1 MKRKYLSALLMGVLT
16 LSSVSTFTSCKDY
29 DDDINSLQEQVNK
42 AALSSDVEALKT
54 QVTNAATSAQNAA
67 TKAEEAL
74 TKAGANATEIA
85 TVKALATKNGT
96 AVANALTDAANAATA
111 ASNAATAASNAA
123 TAAAA
128 AQDSANAALTK
139 IAGLDKDLKKLALN
153 AQSHVTATQLKNS
166 LDSLAQVINEAT
178 SDSIANLTK
187 IVNGYKGGINA
198 LYTAVTE
205 VSLMGSWKSC
215 EGNFIFNGDCNLWFQ
230 TGTIGANYTFG
241 AKEVDDEKGEH
252 SADPKKSYVK
262 DASINFP
269 SEFLVRINPVN
280 AKITPDMIKLIDSKG
295 NDLDKLVKVV
305 DVEKFDNL
313 LTTTRASETGLWTVK
328 VQLQD
333 GVQKENVEQKA
344 ENGGHILYAV
354 AVNNTASQAETVA
367 DAASRYVVSTYDLS
381 VQGTTPYEGAKNL
394 DNVMV
399 KAESKSKEDWK
410 KVSELKPNTGATDLV
425 YAANGE
431 NVLVSFENL
440 AKVDRF
446 YVVRDDMHAGESD
459 ASELNAWNSYE
470 YKGLN
475 QVVAV
480 ENGLGKGTLNINIK
494 GQPGDEVQFR
504 IFAVNYDGTLVE
516 PNGRPFRVYVGAEST
531 TTSVAGN
538 LVATGKETMETD
550 WLPISGSLKAGG
562 TLPSTVQVTV
572 NGVKIIAN
580 VEYAKDNEGNPAPAG
595 DNSKI
600 KFAKFSVFP
609 GDLTKWADGATAT
622 GTIKDDENV
631 TVNTISVSLT
641 KVMPTVES
649 TKALMKYSWKDNQL
663 NNGVYTAY
671 LYPHQGWTE
680 EATATTT
687 GYKDMNQAIN
697 GLKAN
702 FVISIANA
710 DLLQS
715 EDGKHYYKKA
725 LNVGTLKAD
734 GTLSWDVEVKNAKDD
749 AGVALIDNETKHETT
764 IAYNYGKISSVTPDK
779 DYIVNVETVQTV
791 FACPLAETAQTYSWK
806 QYDVTDEDGNVTG
819 HKDVNV
825 LTYNSPKTVVDGI
838 NILSYIIGKNK
849 FSGDEFGGE
858 LSSANVCGKYVTI
871 KAKLISNGSKNEDY
885 FKAEVIIMKAPWT
898 HVVTGSYIKFTP
910 QSSATNPIAD
920 VASTLVLTMTD
931 AFGHENVYKLP
942 FTVKRAE

>member
-42 AALSSDVEALKT
+42 AALSSDVEALRT
-54 QVTNAATSAQNAA
+54 QVNNAATSAQNAA

-96 AVANALTDAANAATA
+96 DVAKALTDAANAATDAANAATA
-111 ASNAATAASNAA
+111 ASNAATAAA
-123 TAAAA
+123 T

-139 IAGLDKDLKKLALN
+139 IAGLDKELKKLALN
-153 AQSHVTATQLKNS
+153 AQSHVTATQLNKS

-205 VSLMGSWKSC
+205 VSLMGSWTSSD
-215 EGNFIFNGDCNLWFQ
+215 GNSIFNGQSNLWFQ

-241 AKEVDDEKGEH
+241 AKEKDDLEGEH

-262 DASINFP
+262 GASINFP
-269 SEFLVRINPVN
+269 SQFLVRINPVN

-305 DVEKFDNL
+305 DVEKYDNL
-313 LTTTRASETGLWTVK
+313 LTRASETGLWTVK

-333 GVQKENVEQKA
+333 GVKPENVAQIA
-344 ENGGHILYAV
+344 ENGQNILYAV

-367 DAASRYVVSTYDLS
+367 DAASRYVVSTYDLT
-381 VQGTTPYEGAKNL
+381 VNGAYDYDGAHDLGAVK
-394 DNVMV
+394 V
-399 KAESKSKEDWK
+399 KAESKGWK
-410 KVSELKPNTGATDLV
+410 TLDELKPTGSDLV

-431 NVLVSFENL
+431 NILVSFENV
-440 AKVDRF
+440 ANADRF
-446 YVVRDDMHAGESD
+446 YVVRDDKHAGESD

-470 YKGLN
+470 YKNLN
-475 QVVAV
+475 KVVAV
-480 ENGLGKGTLNINIK
+480 ENGNGKATLNIKIN
-494 GQPGDEVQFR
+494 GQVGDEVQFR

-516 PNGRPFRVYVGAEST
+516 QNGRPFRVYVGAQST

-538 LVATGKETMETD
+538 LVATGKETMETG
-550 WLPISGSLKAGG
+550 WLPISGSLKTGG
-562 TLPSTVQVTV
+562 TLPSTVKVTV
-572 NGVKIIAN
+572 NNVKIDAT
-580 VEYAKDNEGNPAPAG
+580 VEYAKDNEGHPAA

-600 KFAKFSVFP
+600 KFAKFSVAAA
-609 GDLTKWADGATAT
+609 DLTKWADGATAT
-622 GTIKDDENV
+622 GTIKDGENV

-641 KVMPTVES
+641 KVMPTAET

-663 NNGVYTAY
+663 KNDVYTAY
-671 LYPHQGWTE
+671 LYPANNAWT
-680 EATATTT
+680 TAAAT

-697 GLKAN
+697 GLNTN

-710 DLLQS
+710 ELKS
-715 EDGKHYYKKA
+715 ENGKNYYKNA
-725 LNVGTLKAD
+725 LDVTATPWKVNV
-734 GTLSWDVEVKNAKDD
+734 SNAKDD

-764 IAYNYGKISSVTPDK
+764 IGYNYGRISSVTPND
-779 DYIVNVETVQTV
+779 DYIVKVQKVQTV
-791 FACPLAETAQTYSWK
+791 FACPLNTAAQTYAWA
-806 QYDVTDEDGNVTG
+806 QVPAVYGTNGQVVTPA
-819 HKDVNV
+819 KDVNV
-825 LTYNSPKTVVDGI
+825 LTYGSTVTVVT
-838 NILSYIIGKNK
+838 NIFTNLIAHNSFDNTV
-849 FSGDEFGGE
+849 FGGK
-858 LSSANVCGKYVTI
+858 LSAVYNKYVHI
-871 KAKLISNGSKNEDY
+871 DAKLISNGSLLEDY
-885 FKAEVIIMKAPWT
+885 YTATVTNGVITFHK
-898 HVVTGSYIKFTP
+898 
-910 QSSATNPIAD
+910 QSAATNPTAD

>member
-1 MKRKYLSALLMGVLT
+1 MKRKYLSALLMGALT
-16 LSSVSTFTSCKDY
+16 VASMSTFTSCKDY

-54 QVTNAATSAQNAA
+54 QVNNAATSAQNAA

-85 TVKALATKNGT
+85 TVKALATQNGT
-96 AVANALTDAANAATA
+96 DVAKALTDAANAATA

-123 TAAAA
+123 DAAKT

-139 IAGLDKDLKKLALN
+139 IAGLDKELKNLALN
-153 AQSHVTATQLKNS
+153 AQSHVTATQLKKS
-166 LDSLAQVINEAT
+166 LDSLSTVINEAT

-205 VSLMGSWKSC
+205 VSLMGSWNNNT
-215 EGNFIFNGDCNLWFQ
+215 GNSIFNGDCNLWFQ
-230 TGTIGANYTFG
+230 TGTIGVNYTFG
-241 AKEVDDEKGEH
+241 AKEKDDKNGEH

-269 SEFLVRINPVN
+269 SEFLVRVNPVN

-305 DVEKFDNL
+305 DVEKYDNL
-313 LTTTRASETGLWTVK
+313 LTSRASETGLWTVK

-333 GVQKENVEQKA
+333 GVKKENVAQRA
-344 ENGGHILYAV
+344 ENGQYILYAV

-367 DAASRYVVSTYDLS
+367 DAASRYVVSTYDLT
-381 VQGTTPYEGAKNL
+381 VRGAYDYQGATDLGK
-394 DNVMV
+394 VKV
-399 KAESKSKEDWK
+399 KAESKDWK
-410 KVSELKPNTGATDLV
+410 TVSSLKPNPSATDLV
-425 YAANGE
+425 YAATGE

-440 AKVDRF
+440 SNVDRF
-446 YVVRDDMHAGESD
+446 YVVRDDKHADESGS
-459 ASELNAWNSYE
+459 SELNAWKSYE
-470 YKGLN
+470 YQGLN
-475 QVVAV
+475 EVVAV
-480 ENGLGKGTLNINIK
+480 ENGNGKATLNIKIN
-494 GQPGDEVQFR
+494 GQVGDEVQFR

-516 PNGRPFRVYVGAEST
+516 QNGRPFRVYVGAQST

-538 LVATGKETMETD
+538 LVATGKETMETG
-550 WLPISGSLKAGG
+550 WLPISGSLENGAD
-562 TLPSTVQVTV
+562 LPSTVWVTV
-572 NGVKIIAN
+572 NNVKIKAN
-580 VEYAKDNEGNPAPAG
+580 VEYAKDNEGHSTA

-600 KFAKFSVFP
+600 KFAKFSVAAA
-609 GDLTKWADGATAT
+609 DLTKWADGATAT
-622 GTIKDDENV
+622 GTIKDNANV

-641 KVMPTVES
+641 KVMPTAET

-671 LYPHQGWTE
+671 LYPAADAWT
-680 EATATTT
+680 TANVAT

-697 GLKAN
+697 GLNTN

-710 DLLQS
+710 DLKA
-715 EDGKHYYKKA
+715 ENGKNYYKNA
-725 LNVGTLKAD
+725 LNVTATPWK
-734 GTLSWDVEVKNAKDD
+734 VEVNNAKDD

-764 IAYNYGKISSVTPDK
+764 IGYNYGKISSVKPTE

-791 FACPLAETAQTYSWK
+791 FACPLNTAAQTYAWA
-806 QYDVTDEDGNVTG
+806 QVPAVYDTSGQVVT
-819 HKDVNV
+819 HAKDVNV
-825 LTYNSPKTVVDGI
+825 LTYGSEETVITNIFDCLVAHNSFDNTV
-838 NILSYIIGKNK
+838 
-849 FSGDEFGGE
+849 FGGK
-858 LSSANVCGKYVTI
+858 LSERYNKYVNI
-871 KAKLISNGSKNEDY
+871 DAKLISNGSKLEDY
-885 FKAEVIIMKAPWT
+885 YKAK
-898 HVVTGSYIKFTP
+898 VVGGAITFHQ
-910 QSSATNPIAD
+910 QSAATNPTAD

-931 AFGHENVYKLP
+931 AFGHENVYELP
-942 FTVKRAE
+942 FTVKRAK

>member
-54 QVTNAATSAQNAA
+54 QVNNAASSAQNAA

-96 AVANALTDAANAATA
+96 DVAKALTDAANAATA

-123 TAAAA
+123 TAAAN

-139 IAGLDKDLKKLALN
+139 IAGLDKELKKLALN

-166 LDSLAQVINEAT
+166 LDSLSQVINEAT

-205 VSLMGSWKSC
+205 VSLMGSWTSSD
-215 EGNFIFNGDCNLWFQ
+215 GNSIFNGQSNLWFQ

-241 AKEVDDEKGEH
+241 AKEKDDLEGEH

-262 DASINFP
+262 GASINFP
-269 SEFLVRINPVN
+269 SQFLVRINPVN

-305 DVEKFDNL
+305 DVEKYDNL
-313 LTTTRASETGLWTVK
+313 LTRASETGLWTVK

-333 GVQKENVEQKA
+333 GVKPENVAQIA
-344 ENGGHILYAV
+344 ENGQNILYAV

-367 DAASRYVVSTYDLS
+367 DAASRYVVSTYDLT
-381 VQGTTPYEGAKNL
+381 VNGAYDYDGAHDLGAVK
-394 DNVMV
+394 V
-399 KAESKSKEDWK
+399 KAESKGWK
-410 KVSELKPNTGATDLV
+410 TLDELKPTGSNLV

-431 NVLVSFENL
+431 NILVSFENV
-440 AKVDRF
+440 ANADRF
-446 YVVRDDMHAGESD
+446 YVVRDDKHAGESD

-470 YKGLN
+470 YQGLN

-480 ENGLGKGTLNINIK
+480 ENGLGEGTLNIKIN
-494 GQPGDEVQFR
+494 GQVGDEVQFR

-516 PNGRPFRVYVGAEST
+516 QNGCPFRVYVGAQST

-538 LVATGKETMETD
+538 LVATGKETMETG
-550 WLPISGSLKAGG
+550 WLPISGSLKNGA
-562 TLPSTVQVTV
+562 TLPSTVEVTV
-572 NGVKIIAN
+572 NNVRINAN
-580 VEYAKDNEGNPAPAG
+580 VEYAKDNKGGAAT

-600 KFAKFSVFP
+600 KFAKFSVAAA
-609 GDLTKWADGATAT
+609 DLTKWADGATAT
-622 GTIKDDENV
+622 GTIKDNANV

-641 KVMPTVES
+641 KVMPTAEA
-649 TKALMKYSWKDNQL
+649 TKALMNYKWKDNQL

-671 LYPHQGWTE
+671 LYPAADAWT
-680 EATATTT
+680 TANVAT
-687 GYKDMNQAIN
+687 GYKDMEQAIN
-697 GLKAN
+697 GLNTN
-702 FVISIANA
+702 FVISFANA
-710 DLLQS
+710 ALKA
-715 EDGKHYYKKA
+715 ENGKNYYKNA
-725 LNVGTLKAD
+725 LDVTATPWKVNV
-734 GTLSWDVEVKNAKDD
+734 SNAKDD

-764 IAYNYGKISSVTPDK
+764 ISYNYGKISSVKPTE

-791 FACPLAETAQTYSWK
+791 FACPLNTVAQTYAWA
-806 QYDVTDEDGNVTG
+806 QVPAVYGTNGQVVTPA
-819 HKDVNV
+819 KDVNV
-825 LTYNSPKTVVDGI
+825 LTYGSEETVITNIFDCLVAHNSFDNTV
-838 NILSYIIGKNK
+838 
-849 FSGDEFGGE
+849 FGGK
-858 LSSANVCGKYVTI
+858 LSERYNKYVKI
-871 KAKLISNGSKNEDY
+871 EAKLISNGSKLEDY
-885 FKAEVIIMKAPWT
+885 YTATVANGVITFHK
-898 HVVTGSYIKFTP
+898 
-910 QSSATNPIAD
+910 QSAATNPTAD

>member
-1 MKRKYLSALLMGVLT
+1 MGVLT

-54 QVTNAATSAQNAA
+54 QVNNAASSAQNAA

-96 AVANALTDAANAATA
+96 DVAKALTDAANAATA

-123 TAAAA
+123 TAAAT

-139 IAGLDKDLKKLALN
+139 IAGMDKELKKLALN

-166 LDSLAQVINEAT
+166 LDSLSQVINEAT

-205 VSLMGSWKSC
+205 VSLMGSWTSSD
-215 EGNFIFNGDCNLWFQ
+215 GSSIFNGQSNLWFQ

-241 AKEVDDEKGEH
+241 AKEKDDLEGEH

-262 DASINFP
+262 GASINFP
-269 SEFLVRINPVN
+269 SQFLVRINPVN

-305 DVEKFDNL
+305 DVEKYDNL
-313 LTTTRASETGLWTVK
+313 LTRASETGLWTVK

-333 GVQKENVEQKA
+333 GVKPENVAQIA
-344 ENGGHILYAV
+344 ENGQNILYAV

-367 DAASRYVVSTYDLS
+367 DAASRYVVSTYDLT
-381 VQGTTPYEGAKNL
+381 VNGAYDYDGAHDLGAVK
-394 DNVMV
+394 V
-399 KAESKSKEDWK
+399 KAESKGWK
-410 KVSELKPNTGATDLV
+410 TLDELKPTGSDLV

-431 NVLVSFENL
+431 DILVSFENV
-440 AKVDRF
+440 ANADRF
-446 YVVRDDMHAGESD
+446 YVVRDDKHAGESD

-470 YKGLN
+470 YKNLN
-475 QVVAV
+475 KVVAV
-480 ENGLGKGTLNINIK
+480 ENGNGKATLNIKIN
-494 GQPGDEVQFR
+494 GQVGDEVQFR

-516 PNGRPFRVYVGAEST
+516 QNGRPFRVYVGAQST

-538 LVATGKETMETD
+538 LVATGKETMETG
-550 WLPISGSLKAGG
+550 WLPISGSLKTGG
-562 TLPSTVQVTV
+562 TLPSTVKVTV
-572 NGVKIIAN
+572 NNVKIDAT
-580 VEYAKDNEGNPAPAG
+580 VEYAKDNEGHPAA

-600 KFAKFSVFP
+600 KFAKFSVAAA
-609 GDLTKWADGATAT
+609 DLTKWADGATAT
-622 GTIKDDENV
+622 GTIKDGENV

-641 KVMPTVES
+641 KVMPTAET

-663 NNGVYTAY
+663 KNDVYTAY
-671 LYPHQGWTE
+671 LYPANNAWT
-680 EATATTT
+680 TAAAT

-697 GLKAN
+697 GLNTN

-710 DLLQS
+710 ELKS
-715 EDGKHYYKKA
+715 ENGKNYYKKA
-725 LNVGTLKAD
+725 LDVTATPWKVNV
-734 GTLSWDVEVKNAKDD
+734 SNAKDD

-764 IAYNYGKISSVTPDK
+764 IGYNYGKISSVTPND
-779 DYIVNVETVQTV
+779 DYIVKVQKVQTV
-791 FACPLAETAQTYSWK
+791 FACPLNTAAQTYAWA
-806 QYDVTDEDGNVTG
+806 QVPAVYGTNGQVVTPA
-819 HKDVNV
+819 KDVNV
-825 LTYNSPKTVVDGI
+825 LTYGSTVTVVT
-838 NILSYIIGKNK
+838 NIFNNLIAHNSFDNTV
-849 FSGDEFGGE
+849 FGGK
-858 LSSANVCGKYVTI
+858 LSERYNKYVHI
-871 KAKLISNGSKNEDY
+871 DAKLISNGSLLEDY
-885 FKAEVIIMKAPWT
+885 YTATVTNGVITFHK
-898 HVVTGSYIKFTP
+898 
-910 QSSATNPIAD
+910 QSAATNPTAD

>member
-1 MKRKYLSALLMGVLT
+1 MKRKYLSALLMGALT
-16 LSSVSTFTSCKDY
+16 VASMSTFTSCKDY

-54 QVTNAATSAQNAA
+54 QVNNAATSAQNAA

-96 AVANALTDAANAATA
+96 DVAKALTDAANAATDAANAATA
-111 ASNAATAASNAA
+111 ASNAATAA
-123 TAAAA
+123 TA

-139 IAGLDKDLKKLALN
+139 IAGLDKELKNLALN

-166 LDSLAQVINEAT
+166 LDSLSNVINKAT

-205 VSLMGSWKSC
+205 VSLMGSWNSNN
-215 EGNFIFNGDCNLWFQ
+215 GNSIFNGDCNLWFQ
-230 TGTIGANYTFG
+230 TGTIGTNYTFG
-241 AKEVDDEKGEH
+241 AKEKDDKNGEH

-269 SEFLVRINPVN
+269 SEFLVRVNPVN

-305 DVEKFDNL
+305 DVEKYDNL
-313 LTTTRASETGLWTVK
+313 LTSRASETGLWTVK

-333 GVQKENVEQKA
+333 GVKKENVAQRA
-344 ENGGHILYAV
+344 ENGQNILYAV

-367 DAASRYVVSTYDLS
+367 DAASRYVVSTYDLT
-381 VQGTTPYEGAKNL
+381 VQGAYDYQGATDLGAVK
-394 DNVMV
+394 V
-399 KAESKSKEDWK
+399 KAESKDWK
-410 KVSELKPNTGATDLV
+410 TVSSLKPNPGTGATDLV

-440 AKVDRF
+440 SNVDRF
-446 YVVRDDMHAGESD
+446 YVVRDDKHADESGS
-459 ASELNAWNSYE
+459 SELNAWKSYE
-470 YKGLN
+470 YQGLN
-475 QVVAV
+475 EVVAV
-480 ENGLGKGTLNINIK
+480 ENGNGKATLNIKIN
-494 GQPGDEVQFR
+494 GQVGDEVQFR

-516 PNGRPFRVYVGAEST
+516 QKGRPFRVYVGAQST

-538 LVATGKETMETD
+538 LVATGKETMETG
-550 WLPISGSLKAGG
+550 WLPISGSLKNGAA
-562 TLPSTVQVTV
+562 LPSTVWVTV
-572 NGVKIIAN
+572 NNVKIEAN
-580 VEYAKDNEGNPAPAG
+580 VEYAKDNEGHSAA

-600 KFAKFSVFP
+600 KFAKFSVAAA
-609 GDLTKWADGATAT
+609 DLTKWADGATAT
-622 GTIKDDENV
+622 GTIKDNANV

-641 KVMPTVES
+641 KVMPTAET

-671 LYPHQGWTE
+671 LYPAADAWT
-680 EATATTT
+680 TANVAT

-697 GLKAN
+697 GLNTN

-710 DLLQS
+710 DLKA
-715 EDGKHYYKKA
+715 ENGKNYYKNA
-725 LNVGTLKAD
+725 LNVTATPWK
-734 GTLSWDVEVKNAKDD
+734 VEVNNAKDD

-764 IAYNYGKISSVTPDK
+764 IGYNYGKISSVKPTE

-791 FACPLAETAQTYSWK
+791 FACPLNTAAQTYAWA
-806 QYDVTDEDGNVTG
+806 QVPAVYGTNGQVVTPA
-819 HKDVNV
+819 KDVNV
-825 LTYNSPKTVVDGI
+825 LTYGSEETVITNIFDCLVAHNSFDNTV
-838 NILSYIIGKNK
+838 
-849 FSGDEFGGE
+849 FGGK
-858 LSSANVCGKYVTI
+858 LSERYNKYVNI
-871 KAKLISNGSKNEDY
+871 DAKLISNGSKLEDY
-885 FKAEVIIMKAPWT
+885 YKAK
-898 HVVTGSYIKFTP
+898 VVGGAITFHQ
-910 QSSATNPIAD
+910 QSAATNPTAD

-931 AFGHENVYKLP
+931 AFGHENVYELP
-942 FTVKRAE
+942 FTVKRAK

>member
-1 MKRKYLSALLMGVLT
+1 MGALTVASM
-16 LSSVSTFTSCKDY
+16 STFTSCKDY

-42 AALSSDVEALKT
+42 AALSSDVEALRT
-54 QVTNAATSAQNAA
+54 QVNNAATSAQNAA

-74 TKAGANATEIA
+74 TKAGANATDIA
-85 TVKALATKNGT
+85 KVKELATKNGT
-96 AVANALTDAANAATA
+96 DVAKALTDAANAATA

-123 TAAAA
+123 DAAKT

-139 IAGLDKDLKKLALN
+139 IAGLDKELKNLALN

-166 LDSLAQVINEAT
+166 LDSLSNVINKAT

-205 VSLMGSWKSC
+205 VSLMGSWNSNNNT
-215 EGNFIFNGDCNLWFQ
+215 GNSIFNGDCNLWFQ

-241 AKEVDDEKGEH
+241 AKEKDDKNGEH

-269 SEFLVRINPVN
+269 SEFLVRVNPVN

-305 DVEKFDNL
+305 DVEKYDNL
-313 LTTTRASETGLWTVK
+313 LTSRASETGLWTVK

-333 GVQKENVEQKA
+333 GVKKENVAQRA
-344 ENGGHILYAV
+344 ENGKNILYAV

-367 DAASRYVVSTYDLS
+367 DAASRYVVSTYDLT
-381 VQGTTPYEGAKNL
+381 VRGAYDYQGATDLGAVK
-394 DNVMV
+394 V
-399 KAESKSKEDWK
+399 KAESKDWK
-410 KVSELKPNTGATDLV
+410 TVSSLQPNPGTGATDLV

-440 AKVDRF
+440 SNVDRF
-446 YVVRDDMHAGESD
+446 YVVRDDKHADESGS
-459 ASELNAWNSYE
+459 SELNAWKSYE
-470 YKGLN
+470 YQGLN
-475 QVVAV
+475 EVVAV
-480 ENGLGKGTLNINIK
+480 ENGNGKATLNIKIN
-494 GQPGDEVQFR
+494 GQVGDEVQFR

-516 PNGRPFRVYVGAEST
+516 QKGRPFRVYVGAQST

-538 LVATGKETMETD
+538 LVATGKETMETG
-550 WLPISGSLKAGG
+550 WLPISGSLKNGAA
-562 TLPSTVQVTV
+562 LPSTVWVTV
-572 NGVKIIAN
+572 NNVKIEAN
-580 VEYAKDNEGNPAPAG
+580 VEYAKDNEGHSAA

-600 KFAKFSVFP
+600 KFAKFSVAAA
-609 GDLTKWADGATAT
+609 DLTKWADGATAT
-622 GTIKDDENV
+622 GTIKDNANV

-641 KVMPTVES
+641 KVMPTAET

-671 LYPHQGWTE
+671 LYPAADAWT
-680 EATATTT
+680 TANVAT

-697 GLKAN
+697 GLNTN

-710 DLLQS
+710 DLKA
-715 EDGKHYYKKA
+715 ENGKNYYKNA
-725 LNVGTLKAD
+725 LNVTATPWK
-734 GTLSWDVEVKNAKDD
+734 VEVNNAKDD

-764 IAYNYGKISSVTPDK
+764 IGYNYGKISSVKPTE

-791 FACPLAETAQTYSWK
+791 FACPLNTAAQTYAWA
-806 QYDVTDEDGNVTG
+806 QVPAVYGTNGQVVTPA
-819 HKDVNV
+819 KDVNV
-825 LTYNSPKTVVDGI
+825 LTYGSEETVITNIFDCLVAHNSFDNTV
-838 NILSYIIGKNK
+838 
-849 FSGDEFGGE
+849 FGGK
-858 LSSANVCGKYVTI
+858 LSERYNKYVNI
-871 KAKLISNGSKNEDY
+871 DAKLISNGSKLEDY
-885 FKAEVIIMKAPWT
+885 YKAK
-898 HVVTGSYIKFTP
+898 VVGGAITFHQ
-910 QSSATNPIAD
+910 QSAATNPTAD

-931 AFGHENVYKLP
+931 AFGHENVYELP
-942 FTVKRAE
+942 FTVKRAK

>member
-42 AALSSDVEALKT
+42 AALSSDVETLRT
-54 QVTNAATSAQNAA
+54 QVNNAATSAQNAA

-74 TKAGANATEIA
+74 TKAGANATDIA
-85 TVKALATKNGT
+85 KVKDLATKNGT
-96 AVANALTDAANAATA
+96 DVAKALTDAANAATA

-123 TAAAA
+123 DAAKA

-139 IAGLDKDLKKLALN
+139 IAGLDKELKNLALN

-166 LDSLAQVINEAT
+166 LDSLSDVINKAT

-205 VSLMGSWKSC
+205 VSLIGSFTD
-215 EGNFIFNGDCNLWFQ
+215 EVNGSSIINDDCYLWFK

-241 AKEVDDEKGEH
+241 AKEQDNTGGEH

-262 DASINFP
+262 GASVNFP

-305 DVEKFDNL
+305 DVEKFDKL
-313 LTTTRASETGLWTVK
+313 LTRASETGLWTVK

-333 GVQKENVEQKA
+333 GVKPENVEQKVQD
-344 ENGGHILYAV
+344 GTHILYAV

-367 DAASRYVVSTYDLS
+367 DAASRYVVSTYDLT
-381 VQGTTPYEGAKNL
+381 VNGTKDYEGATDL
-394 DNVMV
+394 GNVKV
-399 KAESKSKEDWK
+399 KAESKDWK
-410 KVSELKPNTGATDLV
+410 TVSSIKPNPGTANDEPI

-431 NVLVSFENL
+431 NVLVSFEKLPN
-440 AKVDRF
+440 VDRF
-446 YVVRDDMHAGESD
+446 YVVRDDNNADESGS
-459 ASELNAWNSYE
+459 SELNAWKSYE
-470 YKGLN
+470 YQGLN

-480 ENGLGKGTLNINIK
+480 ENGLGVGTLNIKIN
-494 GQPGDEVQFR
+494 GQVGDEVQFR

-516 PNGRPFRVYVGAEST
+516 QKGRPFRVYVGAQST

-538 LVATGKETMETD
+538 LVATGKETMETV
-550 WLPISGSLKAGG
+550 WLPITGSLKDGG
-562 TLPSTVQVTV
+562 SLPSTVQVTV
-572 NGVKIIAN
+572 NNVKINAS
-580 VEYAKDNEGNPAPAG
+580 VEYAKDKDGNPATK
-595 DNSKI
+595 NSEI
-600 KFAKFSVFP
+600 KFAKFSVAA
-609 GDLTKWADGATAT
+609 DKLTQWADGATAT
-622 GTIKDDENV
+622 GTIKDGENV

-641 KVMPTVES
+641 KVMPTAET

-663 NNGVYTAY
+663 NNNVYTAY
-671 LYPHQGWTE
+671 LYPAADAWTTPNV
-680 EATATTT
+680 AT
-687 GYKDMNQAIN
+687 GYKDMNMAIN
-697 GLKAN
+697 GLAEN

-710 DLLQS
+710 
-715 EDGKHYYKKA
+715 EEKTVDGKKYYKNA
-725 LNVGTLKAD
+725 LNVTASPWK
-734 GTLSWDVEVKNAKDD
+734 VEVKNAKDA
-749 AGVALIDNETKHETT
+749 AGTALIDNETKHETT
-764 IAYNYGKISSVTPDK
+764 IGYNYGKISSVNPNK

-791 FACPLAETAQTYSWK
+791 FACPLNTAAQTYTWA
-806 QYDVTDEDGNVTG
+806 QVPAEYNNGQLVTPA
-819 HKDVNV
+819 KDVNV
-825 LTYNSPKTVVDGI
+825 LTYGSTETVVS
-838 NILSYIIGKNK
+838 NIFANLIAHNSFDNTV
-849 FSGDEFGGE
+849 FGGK
-858 LSSANVCGKYVTI
+858 LSERYNKYVSI
-871 KAKLISNGSKNEDY
+871 DAKLISNGSKLEDY
-885 FKAEVIIMKAPWT
+885 YTATVTNGVIEFHK
-898 HVVTGSYIKFTP
+898 
-910 QSSATNPIAD
+910 QSAATNPTAD

>member
-67 TKAEEAL
+67 AKAEEAL
-74 TKAGANATEIA
+74 TKAGTNKTEIDA
-85 TVKALATKNGT
+85 VKALATKNGT
-96 AVANALTDAANAATA
+96 DVAKALTDAANAATA
-111 ASNAATAASNAA
+111 ASNAATAAA
-123 TAAAA
+123 T

-139 IAGLDKDLKKLALN
+139 IAGMDKELKKLALN

-166 LDSLAQVINEAT
+166 LDSLSQVINEAT

-205 VSLMGSWKSC
+205 VSLMGSWNSID
-215 EGNFIFNGDCNLWFQ
+215 GNSIFNGQSNLWFQ

-241 AKEVDDEKGEH
+241 AKEKDDLEGEH

-262 DASINFP
+262 GASINFP

-305 DVEKFDNL
+305 DVEKYDNL
-313 LTTTRASETGLWTVK
+313 LTRASETGLWTVK

-333 GVQKENVEQKA
+333 GVKPANVAQIA
-344 ENGGHILYAV
+344 ENGQNILYAV

-367 DAASRYVVSTYDLS
+367 DAASRYVVSTYDLT
-381 VQGTTPYEGAKNL
+381 VNGAYNYVGANDLGAVK
-394 DNVMV
+394 V
-399 KAESKSKEDWK
+399 KAESKNWK
-410 KVSELKPNTGATDLV
+410 TLDELKPTGSDLV
-425 YAANGE
+425 YAANDE
-431 NVLVSFENL
+431 NILVSFENV
-440 AKVDRF
+440 ANADRF
-446 YVVRDDMHAGESD
+446 YVVRDDKHAGESD

-470 YKGLN
+470 YKYLN
-475 QVVAV
+475 KVVAV
-480 ENGLGKGTLNINIK
+480 ENGNGKATFNIK
-494 GQPGDEVQFR
+494 INGQVGDEVQFR

-516 PNGRPFRVYVGAEST
+516 QNGRPFRVYVGAQST

-538 LVATGKETMETD
+538 LVATGKETMETG
-550 WLPISGSLKAGG
+550 WLPISGSLKNGA
-562 TLPSTVQVTV
+562 TLPSTVEVTV
-572 NGVKIIAN
+572 NNVRINAN
-580 VEYAKDNEGNPAPAG
+580 VEYAKDNEGHPAPAG

-600 KFAKFSVFP
+600 KFAKFSVAAA
-609 GDLTKWADGATAT
+609 DLTMWADGATAT
-622 GTIKDDENV
+622 GTIKDNANV

-641 KVMPTVES
+641 KVMPTAEA
-649 TKALMKYSWKDNQL
+649 TKALMNYKWKDNQL

-671 LYPHQGWTE
+671 LYPAADAWT
-680 EATATTT
+680 TANVAT

-697 GLKAN
+697 GLNTN

-710 DLLQS
+710 DLKA
-715 EDGKHYYKKA
+715 ENGKNYYKNA
-725 LNVGTLKAD
+725 LNVTATPWKVNV
-734 GTLSWDVEVKNAKDD
+734 SNAKDD

-764 IAYNYGKISSVTPDK
+764 ISYNYGKISSVKPNE
-779 DYIVNVETVQTV
+779 DYIVTVETVQTV
-791 FACPLAETAQTYSWK
+791 FACPLNTAAQTYAWA
-806 QYDVTDEDGNVTG
+806 QVPAVYGTNGQVVTPA
-819 HKDVNV
+819 KDVNV
-825 LTYNSPKTVVDGI
+825 LTYGSERTVINNIFDCLVAHNSFDNTV
-838 NILSYIIGKNK
+838 
-849 FSGDEFGGE
+849 FGGK
-858 LSSANVCGKYVTI
+858 LSVRYNKYVKI
-871 KAKLISNGSKNEDY
+871 EAKLISDGSKLEDY
-885 FKAEVIIMKAPWT
+885 YTATVTNGVITFHK
-898 HVVTGSYIKFTP
+898 
-910 QSSATNPIAD
+910 QSAATNPTAD

>member
-1 MKRKYLSALLMGVLT
+1 MGVLT

-54 QVTNAATSAQNAA
+54 QVNNAATSAQNAA

-85 TVKALATKNGT
+85 KVKELATKNGT
-96 AVANALTDAANAATA
+96 DVAKALTDAANAATA

-123 TAAAA
+123 TAAAT

-139 IAGLDKDLKKLALN
+139 IAGLDKELKKLALN
-153 AQSHVTATQLKNS
+153 AQSHVTATQLNKS

-205 VSLMGSWKSC
+205 VSLMGSWNSNYGA
-215 EGNFIFNGDCNLWFQ
+215 GNSIFNGDCNLRFK

-241 AKEVDDEKGEH
+241 AKEKDDKNAEH

-262 DASINFP
+262 GASINFP

-295 NDLDKLVKVV
+295 NDLNKLVKVV
-305 DVEKFDNL
+305 DVEKYDNL
-313 LTTTRASETGLWTVK
+313 LTRASETGLWTVK

-333 GVQKENVEQKA
+333 GVKKENVAQIA
-344 ENGGHILYAV
+344 ENGQNILYAV

-367 DAASRYVVSTYDLS
+367 DAASRYVVSTYDLT
-381 VQGTTPYEGAKNL
+381 VQGAYNYVGATDLGAVK
-394 DNVMV
+394 V
-399 KAESKSKEDWK
+399 KAESKDWK
-410 KVSELKPNTGATDLV
+410 TVSSLKPNPGTGATDLV

-440 AKVDRF
+440 SNVDRF
-446 YVVRDDMHAGESD
+446 YVVRDDKHADESGS
-459 ASELNAWNSYE
+459 SELNAWKSYE
-470 YKGLN
+470 YQGLN
-475 QVVAV
+475 EVVAV
-480 ENGLGKGTLNINIK
+480 ENGNGKATLNIKIN
-494 GQPGDEVQFR
+494 GQVGDEVQFR

-516 PNGRPFRVYVGAEST
+516 QKGRPFRVYVGAQST

-538 LVATGKETMETD
+538 LVATGKETMETG
-550 WLPISGSLKAGG
+550 WLPISGSLKNGAA
-562 TLPSTVQVTV
+562 LPSTVWVTV
-572 NGVKIIAN
+572 NNVKIEAN
-580 VEYAKDNEGNPAPAG
+580 VEYAKDNEGHSAA

-600 KFAKFSVFP
+600 KFAKFSVAAA
-609 GDLTKWADGATAT
+609 DLTKWADGATAT
-622 GTIKDDENV
+622 GTIKDNANV

-641 KVMPTVES
+641 KVMPTAET

-663 NNGVYTAY
+663 NNDVYTAY
-671 LYPHQGWTE
+671 LYPAADAWT
-680 EATATTT
+680 TANVAT

-697 GLKAN
+697 GLNTN

-710 DLLQS
+710 DLKA
-715 EDGKHYYKKA
+715 ENGKNYYKNA
-725 LNVGTLKAD
+725 LNVTATPWK
-734 GTLSWDVEVKNAKDD
+734 VEVNNAKDD

-764 IAYNYGKISSVTPDK
+764 IGYNYGKISSVTPND
-779 DYIVNVETVQTV
+779 DYIVKVQKVETV
-791 FACPLAETAQTYSWK
+791 FACPLNTAAQTYAWA
-806 QYDVTDEDGNVTG
+806 QVPAVYGTNGQVVTPA
-819 HKDVNV
+819 KDVNV
-825 LTYNSPKTVVDGI
+825 LTYGSEETVITNIFDCLVAHNSFDNTV
-838 NILSYIIGKNK
+838 
-849 FSGDEFGGE
+849 FGGK
-858 LSSANVCGKYVTI
+858 LSERYNKYVKI
-871 KAKLISNGSKNEDY
+871 DAKLISNGSKLEDY
-885 FKAEVIIMKAPWT
+885 YKAKVVGGAITFKM
-898 HVVTGSYIKFTP
+898 
-910 QSSATNPIAD
+910 QSAATNPTAD

-931 AFGHENVYKLP
+931 AFGHENVYELP
-942 FTVKRAE
+942 FTVKRAK

>member
-54 QVTNAATSAQNAA
+54 QVNNAASSAQNAA

-85 TVKALATKNGT
+85 TVKALATKAGT
-96 AVANALTDAANAATA
+96 DVAKALTDAANAASDA
-111 ASNAATAASNAA
+111 AKAADAAKV
-123 TAAAA
+123 

-139 IAGLDKDLKKLALN
+139 IAGMDKELKNLALN
-153 AQSHVTATQLKNS
+153 AQSHVTATQLKSS
-166 LDSLAQVINEAT
+166 LDSLSTVINQAT

-205 VSLMGSWKSC
+205 VSLVGSWNSY
-215 EGNFIFNGDCNLWFQ
+215 EGNSIFNNHCKLSFE
-230 TGTIGANYTFG
+230 TGTIPANYTFG
-241 AKEVDDEKGEH
+241 AKEVDDANGEH

-262 DASINFP
+262 GASINFP

-305 DVEKFDNL
+305 DVEKYDNL
-313 LTTTRASETGLWTVK
+313 LTRASETGLWTVK

-333 GVQKENVEQKA
+333 GVKPANVPQIA
-344 ENGGHILYAV
+344 ENGQNILYAV

-367 DAASRYVVSTYDLS
+367 DAASRYVVSTYDLT
-381 VQGTTPYEGAKNL
+381 VQGTRNYVGATDLGDVK
-394 DNVMV
+394 V
-399 KAESKSKEDWK
+399 KAESKDWK
-410 KVSELKPNTGATDLV
+410 TVSSLKPNTGATDLV

-440 AKVDRF
+440 ANVDRF
-446 YVVRDDMHAGESD
+446 YVVRDDKHADESGS
-459 ASELNAWNSYE
+459 SELNAWKSYE
-470 YKGLN
+470 YQGLN

-480 ENGLGKGTLNINIK
+480 EKGLGKGTLNIKIN
-494 GQPGDEVQFR
+494 GQVGDEVQFR
-504 IFAVNYDGTLVE
+504 IFAVNYNGTFVE
-516 PNGRPFRVYVGAEST
+516 QKGRPFRVYVGAQST

-538 LVATGKETMETD
+538 LVATGKETMETG
-550 WLPISGSLKAGG
+550 WLPISGSLKNGA
-562 TLPSTVQVTV
+562 TLPPTVWVTV
-572 NGVKIIAN
+572 NNVKIEAN
-580 VEYAKDNEGNPAPAG
+580 VQYAKDNEGHPAA

-600 KFAKFSVFP
+600 KFAKFSVAAA
-609 GDLTKWADGATAT
+609 DLTKWADGAPAT
-622 GTIKDDENV
+622 GTIKDNANV
-631 TVNTISVSLT
+631 TVNTINVSLT
-641 KVMPTVES
+641 KVMPTAET

-671 LYPHQGWTE
+671 LYPENDAWQSPVTVP
-680 EATATTT
+680 T

-697 GLKAN
+697 GLNTN

-710 DLLQS
+710 ALKA
-715 EDGKHYYKKA
+715 ENGKNFYKNA
-725 LNVGTLKAD
+725 LNVTATPWK
-734 GTLSWDVEVKNAKDD
+734 VEVNNAQDD
-749 AGVALIDNETKHETT
+749 ADVRLIDNETKHETT
-764 IAYNYGKISSVTPDK
+764 IGYNYGKISSVNPTQ

-791 FACPLAETAQTYSWK
+791 FACPLNTAAQTYAWA
-806 QYDVTDEDGNVTG
+806 QVPAVYHNGQLVTPA
-819 HKDVNV
+819 KDVNV
-825 LTYNSPKTVVDGI
+825 LTYGSTVTAVTNIFTYLIAHNSFDNTV
-838 NILSYIIGKNK
+838 
-849 FSGDEFGGE
+849 FGGK
-858 LSSANVCGKYVTI
+858 LSDVAAKYVKI
-871 KAKLISNGSKNEDY
+871 EAKLISNGSKLEDY
-885 FKAEVIIMKAPWT
+885 YTATVTNGVIT
-898 HVVTGSYIKFTP
+898 FHQ
-910 QSSATNPIAD
+910 QSAATNPTAD

-931 AFGHENVYKLP
+931 AFGHKNVYELP

>member
-54 QVTNAATSAQNAA
+54 QVNNAASSAQNAA

-96 AVANALTDAANAATA
+96 DVAKALTDAANAATDAANAATA
-111 ASNAATAASNAA
+111 ASNAATAA
-123 TAAAA
+123 TA

-139 IAGLDKDLKKLALN
+139 IAGLDKELKKLALN
-153 AQSHVTATQLKNS
+153 AQSHVTATQLNKS

-205 VSLMGSWKSC
+205 VSLMGSWNYGYNSAW
-215 EGNFIFNGDCNLWFQ
+215 NGQCNLMFE
-230 TGTIGANYTFG
+230 TGTIPANYTFG
-241 AKEVDDEKGEH
+241 AKEKDDQNGEH
-252 SADPKKSYVK
+252 SADSKKSYVK
-262 DASINFP
+262 GASINFP

-305 DVEKFDNL
+305 DVEKYDKL
-313 LTTTRASETGLWTVK
+313 LTRASETGLWTVK

-333 GVQKENVEQKA
+333 GVKPANVAQTD
-344 ENGGHILYAV
+344 ENGNHILYAV

-367 DAASRYVVSTYDLS
+367 DAANRYVVSTYDMT
-381 VQGTTPYEGAKNL
+381 VQGTRPY
-394 DNVMV
+394 V
-399 KAESKSKEDWK
+399 
-410 KVSELKPNTGATDLV
+410 GATDLGDVKVKAKSKDWKTVSSIKPNTPAAPGVADFV

-431 NVLVSFENL
+431 DVLVSFEDLPN
-440 AKVDRF
+440 VDRF
-446 YVVRDDMHAGESD
+446 YIVRDDKHATASGS
-459 ASELNAWNSYE
+459 SELNAWKSYD

-475 QVVAV
+475 EVVAV
-480 ENGLGKGTLNINIK
+480 ENGLGKGTLNIKIN
-494 GQPGDEVQFR
+494 GQVGDDIQFR

-516 PNGRPFRVYVGAEST
+516 QNGRPFRVFVGAEST

-538 LVATGKETMETD
+538 LVATGKEAMATD

-562 TLPSTVQVTV
+562 TLPSTVEVIV
-572 NGVKIIAN
+572 NGVKINAH
-580 VEYAKDNEGNPAPAG
+580 VEYAKDNEGNTTT

-600 KFAKFSVFP
+600 KFAKFSVAP

-622 GTIKDDENV
+622 GTIKDGENV

-641 KVMPTVES
+641 KVMPTAES
-649 TKALMKYSWKDNQL
+649 TKDLMKYSWKDNQL
-663 NNGVYTAY
+663 SNDDVYTAY
-671 LYPHQGWTE
+671 LYPAADAWTTPN
-680 EATATTT
+680 ALT

-697 GLKAN
+697 GLKPN

-710 DLLQS
+710 ALKY
-715 EDGKHYYKKA
+715 ENNGKAYYKNA
-725 LNVGTLKAD
+725 LNVTATPWK
-734 GTLSWDVEVKNAKDD
+734 VEVNNAKDD
-749 AGVALIDNETKHETT
+749 ADVRLIDNETKHKTT
-764 IAYNYGKISSVTPDK
+764 IGYNYGRISSVTPNE
-779 DYIVNVETVQTV
+779 DYKIIVQEVQTV
-791 FACPLAETAQTYSWK
+791 FACPLAETAQTYAWT
-806 QYDVTDEDGNVTG
+806 QVPAVYNANGQVVTPA
-819 HKDVNV
+819 KDVNV
-825 LTYNSPKTVVDGI
+825 LTYGSNNTVIPNIFDHLVAHNSFDNTV
-838 NILSYIIGKNK
+838 
-849 FSGDEFGGE
+849 FGGK
-858 LSSANVCGKYVTI
+858 LSERYNKYVSI
-871 KAKLISNGSKNEDY
+871 DAKLISKGSGLEDY
-885 FKAEVIIMKAPWT
+885 YTASVTNGVIR
-898 HVVTGSYIKFTP
+898 FTK
-910 QSSATNPIAD
+910 QSAATNPTAD
-920 VASTLVLTMTD
+920 VESTLVLTMTD
-931 AFGHENVYKLP
+931 AFGHKNVYKLP
-942 FTVKRAE
+942 FKVKRAE

>member
-1 MKRKYLSALLMGVLT
+1 MGVLT

-54 QVTNAATSAQNAA
+54 QVNNAASSAQNAA

-96 AVANALTDAANAATA
+96 DVAKALTDAANAATA

-123 TAAAA
+123 TAATA

-139 IAGLDKDLKKLALN
+139 IAGLDRDLKNLALN
-153 AQSHVTATQLKNS
+153 AQSHVTATQLKTS

-205 VSLMGSWKSC
+205 VSLMGSWDGYN
-215 EGNFIFNGDCNLWFQ
+215 GNSIWNGQCNLTFE
-230 TGTIGANYTFG
+230 TGTIPANYTFG
-241 AKEVDDEKGEH
+241 AKEKDDENGEH

-295 NDLDKLVKVV
+295 NDLNKLIKVV
-305 DVEKFDNL
+305 DVEKYDKL
-313 LTTTRASETGLWTVK
+313 LSRASETGLWTVK

-333 GVQKENVEQKA
+333 GVKLDRGGLRA
-344 ENGGHILYAV
+344 NGQNILYAV

-367 DAASRYVVSTYDLS
+367 DAASRYVVSTYDLT
-381 VQGTTPYEGAKNL
+381 VQGTRPYVGANDLGSVK
-394 DNVMV
+394 V
-399 KAESKSKEDWK
+399 KAESKGWK
-410 KVSELKPNTGATDLV
+410 TLDELKPTGSDLV

-431 NVLVSFENL
+431 NILVSFENV
-440 AKVDRF
+440 ANADRF
-446 YVVRDDMHAGESD
+446 YVVRDDKHAGESD
-459 ASELNAWNSYE
+459 ASELNAWKSYE
-470 YKGLN
+470 YQGLN

-480 ENGLGKGTLNINIK
+480 EKGLGKGTLNIKIN
-494 GQPGDEVQFR
+494 GQVGDEVQFR
-504 IFAVNYDGTLVE
+504 IFAVNYNGTLVE
-516 PNGRPFRVYVGAEST
+516 QKGRPFRVYVGAQST

-550 WLPISGSLKAGG
+550 WLPITGNLKKDG
-562 TLPSTVQVTV
+562 TLPSTVWVTV
-572 NGVKIIAN
+572 NNVKIEAN
-580 VEYAKDNEGNPAPAG
+580 VEYAKDNEGHPAPAD

-600 KFAKFSVFP
+600 KFAKFSVNAA
-609 GDLTKWADGATAT
+609 DLTKWADGATAT
-622 GTIKDDENV
+622 GTIKDGENV

-641 KVMPTVES
+641 KVMPTAEA
-649 TKALMKYSWKDNQL
+649 TKALMNYKWKDNQL

-671 LYPHQGWTE
+671 LYPAADAWT
-680 EATATTT
+680 TANVAT
-687 GYKDMNQAIN
+687 GYKDMEQAIN
-697 GLKAN
+697 GLNTN
-702 FVISIANA
+702 FVISFANA
-710 DLLQS
+710 ALKA
-715 EDGKHYYKKA
+715 ENGKNYYKNA
-725 LNVGTLKAD
+725 LDVTATPWKVNV
-734 GTLSWDVEVKNAKDD
+734 SNAKDD

-764 IAYNYGKISSVTPDK
+764 ISYNYGKISSVKPTE

-791 FACPLAETAQTYSWK
+791 FACPLNTVAQTYAWA
-806 QYDVTDEDGNVTG
+806 QVPAVYGTNGQVVTPA
-819 HKDVNV
+819 KDVNV
-825 LTYNSPKTVVDGI
+825 LTYGSEETVITNIFDCLVAHNSFDNTV
-838 NILSYIIGKNK
+838 
-849 FSGDEFGGE
+849 FGGK
-858 LSSANVCGKYVTI
+858 LSERYNKYVKI
-871 KAKLISNGSKNEDY
+871 EAKLISNGSKLEDY
-885 FKAEVIIMKAPWT
+885 YTATVTNGVITFHK
-898 HVVTGSYIKFTP
+898 
-910 QSSATNPIAD
+910 QSAATNPTAD

>member
-54 QVTNAATSAQNAA
+54 QVNNAASSAQNAA

-96 AVANALTDAANAATA
+96 DVAKALTDAANAATA

-123 TAAAA
+123 TAAAT

-139 IAGLDKDLKKLALN
+139 IAGMDKELKKLALN

-166 LDSLAQVINEAT
+166 LDSLSQVINEAT

-205 VSLMGSWKSC
+205 VSLMGSWNSNNGT
-215 EGNFIFNGDCNLWFQ
+215 GNSIFNGDCKLWFQ

-241 AKEVDDEKGEH
+241 AKEKDDENGEH

-262 DASINFP
+262 GASINFP
-269 SEFLVRINPVN
+269 SQFLVRINPVN

-295 NDLDKLVKVV
+295 NDLNKLVKVV
-305 DVEKFDNL
+305 DVEKYDNL
-313 LTTTRASETGLWTVK
+313 LTSRASETGLWTVK

-333 GVQKENVEQKA
+333 GVKPANVAQIA
-344 ENGGHILYAV
+344 ENGQNILYAV

-367 DAASRYVVSTYDLS
+367 DAASRYVVSTYDLT
-381 VQGTTPYEGAKNL
+381 VRGAYNYVGANDL
-394 DNVMV
+394 GNVMV
-399 KAESKSKEDWK
+399 KAESKDWK
-410 KVSELKPNTGATDLV
+410 SVSSLKPNTGASDLV

-431 NVLVSFENL
+431 KVLVSFEHL
-440 AKVDRF
+440 ANVDRF
-446 YVVRDDMHAGESD
+446 YVVRDDKHAGESGS
-459 ASELNAWNSYE
+459 SELNAWKSYD

-475 QVVAV
+475 KVVAV
-480 ENGLGKGTLNINIK
+480 ENGLGVDTLSINIK
-494 GQPGDEVQFR
+494 GQVGDEVQFR

-516 PNGRPFRVYVGAEST
+516 QNGRPFRVYVGAEST

-538 LVATGKETMETD
+538 LVATGKQKMETD
-550 WLPISGSLKAGG
+550 WLPISGSLKNGG
-562 TLPSTVQVTV
+562 DLPSTVQVTV
-572 NGVKIIAN
+572 NNVKINAN
-580 VEYAKDNEGNPAPAG
+580 VAYAKDNKGTTATK
-595 DNSKI
+595 NSEI
-600 KFAKFSVFP
+600 KFAKFSVAAT
-609 GDLTKWADGATAT
+609 DLTKWADGATAT
-622 GTIKDDENV
+622 GTIKDGENV

-641 KVMPTVES
+641 KVMPTAET
-649 TKALMKYSWKDNQL
+649 TKDLMKYSWKDNQL
-663 NNGVYTAY
+663 KNDVYTAY
-671 LYPHQGWTE
+671 LYPANNAWT
-680 EATATTT
+680 TAAAT

-697 GLKAN
+697 GLNTN

-710 DLLQS
+710 ELMS
-715 EDGKHYYKKA
+715 ENGKNYYKNA
-725 LNVGTLKAD
+725 LNVTATPWK
-734 GTLSWDVEVKNAKDD
+734 VEVNNAKDD

-764 IAYNYGKISSVTPDK
+764 IGYNYGKISSVTPND
-779 DYIVNVETVQTV
+779 DYIVKVQTVQTV
-791 FACPLAETAQTYSWK
+791 FACPLNTAAQTYAWA
-806 QYDVTDEDGNVTG
+806 QVPAVYGTNGQVVTPA
-819 HKDVNV
+819 KDVNV
-825 LTYNSPKTVVDGI
+825 LTYGSTVTVVT
-838 NILSYIIGKNK
+838 NIFTNLIAHNSFDNTV
-849 FSGDEFGGE
+849 FGGK
-858 LSSANVCGKYVTI
+858 LSERYNKYVHI
-871 KAKLISNGSKNEDY
+871 DAKLISNGSQLEDY
-885 FKAEVIIMKAPWT
+885 YTATVTNGVITFHK
-898 HVVTGSYIKFTP
+898 
-910 QSSATNPIAD
+910 QSAATNPTAD

>member
-67 TKAEEAL
+67 AKAEEAL

-85 TVKALATKNGT
+85 TVKTLATQNGT
-96 AVANALTDAANAATA
+96 DVAKALTDAANAATA
-111 ASNAATAASNAA
+111 ASDAATAASNAA
-123 TAAAA
+123 TAAAT

-139 IAGLDKDLKKLALN
+139 IAGLDKELKKLALN

-166 LDSLAQVINEAT
+166 LDSLSQVINEAT

-205 VSLMGSWKSC
+205 VSLVGSFT
-215 EGNFIFNGDCNLWFQ
+215 ETVNGNTTIDNNCKLTFK
-230 TGTIGANYTFG
+230 TGTIVKNYTFG
-241 AKEVDDEKGEH
+241 DKEKDKKDGEH

-280 AKITPDMIKLIDSKG
+280 AKITPDMIKLVDSKG

-305 DVEKFDNL
+305 DVEKYDKL
-313 LTTTRASETGLWTVK
+313 LTRASETGLWTVK

-333 GVQKENVEQKA
+333 GVQKENVEQKVD
-344 ENGGHILYAV
+344 GKHILYAV

-381 VQGTTPYEGAKNL
+381 VQGTTSYTPATSLSTVK
-394 DNVMV
+394 V
-399 KAESKSKEDWK
+399 KAESKDWK
-410 KVSELKPNTGATDLV
+410 NVSAIKDNSSSTKKPI

-440 AKVDRF
+440 PDVDRF
-446 YVVRDDMHAGESD
+446 YVVRDDKYADESGS
-459 ASELNAWNSYE
+459 SELNAWKSYE
-470 YKGLN
+470 YQGLN
-475 QVVAV
+475 KVVAV
-480 ENGLGKGTLNINIK
+480 ENGTGVGTLNVKIK
-494 GQPGDEVQFR
+494 GQVGDEVQFR

-516 PNGRPFRVYVGAEST
+516 QYGRSFRVYVGAEST

-538 LVATGKETMETD
+538 LVATGKQKMETD
-550 WLPISGSLKAGG
+550 WLPISGSLKNGA
-562 TLPSTVQVTV
+562 TLPRTVELTV
-572 NGVKIIAN
+572 NNVKITAN
-580 VEYAKDNEGNPAPAG
+580 VVYAADNEGHG
-595 DNSKI
+595 YGSDNTKV
-600 KFAKFSVFP
+600 KFAKFSVAA

-622 GTIKDDENV
+622 GTIKDNANL

-641 KVMPTVES
+641 KVMPTVET

-671 LYPHQGWTE
+671 LYPLNNAWT
-680 EATATTT
+680 TANAAK
-687 GYKDMNQAIN
+687 GYKDMTSAIN
-697 GLKAN
+697 GLDAN
-702 FVISIANA
+702 FIISIANA
-710 DLLQS
+710 DLKS
-715 EDGKHYYKKA
+715 ENGKNYYKNA
-725 LNVGTLKAD
+725 LNVTASPWKVFVNN
-734 GTLSWDVEVKNAKDD
+734 TKDD

-764 IAYNYGKISSVTPDK
+764 IAYNYGQISSVTPNK

-791 FACPLAETAQTYSWK
+791 FACPLVETVQTYAWTK
-806 QYDVTDEDGNVTG
+806 HLKTPATATTPAVYE
-819 HKDVNV
+819 DVNV
-825 LTYNSPKTVVDGI
+825 LTYGNGTTVINNIFDCLEAHNSFDNTV
-838 NILSYIIGKNK
+838 
-849 FSGDEFGGE
+849 FGGA
-858 LSSANVCGKYVTI
+858 LSNQKVYKKYVKIT
-871 KAKLISNGSKNEDY
+871 AKLISNGSKIDEYYTAN
-885 FKAEVIIMKAPWT
+885 KATNGEVTNGKITFSPKST
-898 HVVTGSYIKFTP
+898 
-910 QSSATNPIAD
+910 ATNPTAD

>member
-74 TKAGANATEIA
+74 TKAGANETEIA
-85 TVKALATKNGT
+85 KVKELATKNGT
-96 AVANALTDAANAATA
+96 DVAKALTDAANAATDA
-111 ASNAATAASNAA
+111 ANAATAA
-123 TAAAA
+123 TA

-166 LDSLAQVINEAT
+166 LDSLSDVINEAT
-178 SDSIANLTK
+178 SDSIAKLTK

-198 LYTAVTE
+198 LYTAVTQ
-205 VSLMGSWKSC
+205 VSLVGSWL
-215 EGNFIFNGDCNLWFQ
+215 EDNGNSLYNGDCDLTFK
-230 TGTIGANYTFG
+230 TDTIGANYTFG
-241 AKEVDDEKGEH
+241 AKEKDNKDGEH

-333 GVQKENVEQKA
+333 GVKIKDDGLKA
-344 ENGGHILYAV
+344 DGNHILYAV

-367 DAASRYVVSTYDLS
+367 DAASRYVVSTYDLT
-381 VQGTTPYEGAKNL
+381 VQGTEPYVGATDL
-394 DNVMV
+394 GDVQV
-399 KAESKSKEDWK
+399 KAESKDWK
-410 KVSELKPNTGATDLV
+410 SVSSLKPNTGATDPI

-431 NVLVSFENL
+431 NVLVSFKNL
-440 AKVDRF
+440 SNVDRF
-446 YVVRDDMHAGESD
+446 YVVRDDNNAGESE
-459 ASELNAWNSYE
+459 ASELNAWKSYE
-470 YKGLN
+470 YQGLN

-480 ENGLGKGTLNINIK
+480 ENGLGVGTLNIKIN
-494 GQPGDEVQFR
+494 GQVGDEVQFR

-516 PNGRPFRVYVGAEST
+516 QKGRPFRVYVGAQST

-538 LVATGKETMETD
+538 LVATGKQAMATD
-550 WLPISGSLKAGG
+550 WLPISGSLKNGG
-562 TLPSTVQVTV
+562 SLPTTVQVTV
-572 NGVKIIAN
+572 NNVKINAN
-580 VEYAKDNEGNPAPAG
+580 VVYAKDNEGHSADA
-595 DNSKI
+595 NSKI
-600 KFAKFSVFP
+600 KFAKFSVNAD
-609 GDLTKWADGATAT
+609 DLTKWADGATAT
-622 GTIKDDENV
+622 GTIKDGENV

-641 KVMPTVES
+641 KVMPTAES

-671 LYPHQGWTE
+671 LYPENDAWQSPVTVP
-680 EATATTT
+680 T
-687 GYKDMNQAIN
+687 GYKDMNQTIN
-697 GLKAN
+697 GLNTN

-710 DLLQS
+710 QLKS
-715 EDGKHYYKKA
+715 ENGKSYYKNA
-725 LNVGTLKAD
+725 LNVTATPWK
-734 GTLSWDVEVKNAKDD
+734 VEVNNAKDD

-764 IAYNYGKISSVTPDK
+764 IGYNYGKISSVNPTQ

-791 FACPLAETAQTYSWK
+791 FACPLNTAAQTYAWA
-806 QYDVTDEDGNVTG
+806 QVPAVYGTNGHVVTPA
-819 HKDVNV
+819 KDVNV
-825 LTYNSPKTVVDGI
+825 LTYGSTETVVT
-838 NILSYIIGKNK
+838 NIFTNLIAHNSFDNTV
-849 FSGDEFGGE
+849 FGGK
-858 LSSANVCGKYVTI
+858 LSDVAAKYVKI
-871 KAKLISNGSKNEDY
+871 EAKLISNGSKLEDY
-885 FKAEVIIMKAPWT
+885 YTATVTNGVIT
-898 HVVTGSYIKFTP
+898 FHQ
-910 QSSATNPIAD
+910 QSAATNPTAD

-931 AFGHENVYKLP
+931 AFGHKNVYELP

>member
-1 MKRKYLSALLMGVLT
+1 MKRKYLSALLMGALT
-16 LSSVSTFTSCKDY
+16 VASMSTFTSCKDY

-42 AALSSDVEALKT
+42 AALSSDVEALRT
-54 QVTNAATSAQNAA
+54 QVNNAATSAQNAA

-74 TKAGANATEIA
+74 TKAGANATDIA
-85 TVKALATKNGT
+85 KVKELATKNGT
-96 AVANALTDAANAATA
+96 DVAKALTDAANAATA

-123 TAAAA
+123 DAAKT

-139 IAGLDKDLKKLALN
+139 IAGLDKELKNLALN

-166 LDSLAQVINEAT
+166 LDSLSNVINKAT

-205 VSLMGSWKSC
+205 VSLMGSWNNT
-215 EGNFIFNGDCNLWFQ
+215 GNSIFNGDCNLWFQ

-241 AKEVDDEKGEH
+241 AKEKDDKNGEH

-269 SEFLVRINPVN
+269 SEFLVRVNPVN

-305 DVEKFDNL
+305 DVEKYDNL
-313 LTTTRASETGLWTVK
+313 LTSRASETGLWTVK

-333 GVQKENVEQKA
+333 GVKKENVAQRA
-344 ENGGHILYAV
+344 ENGKNILYAV

-367 DAASRYVVSTYDLS
+367 DAASRYVVSTYDLT
-381 VQGTTPYEGAKNL
+381 VQGAYDYQGATDLGAVK
-394 DNVMV
+394 V
-399 KAESKSKEDWK
+399 KAESKDWK
-410 KVSELKPNTGATDLV
+410 TVSSLKPNPGTGATDLV

-440 AKVDRF
+440 PNVDRF
-446 YVVRDDMHAGESD
+446 YVVRDDKHADESGS
-459 ASELNAWNSYE
+459 SELNAWKSYE
-470 YKGLN
+470 YQGLN
-475 QVVAV
+475 EVVAV
-480 ENGLGKGTLNINIK
+480 ENGNGKATLNIKIN
-494 GQPGDEVQFR
+494 GQVGDEVQFR

-516 PNGRPFRVYVGAEST
+516 QKGRPFRVYVGAQST

-538 LVATGKETMETD
+538 LVATGKETMETG
-550 WLPISGSLKAGG
+550 WLPISGSLKNGAA
-562 TLPSTVQVTV
+562 LPSTVWVTV
-572 NGVKIIAN
+572 NNVKIEAN
-580 VEYAKDNEGNPAPAG
+580 VEYAKDNEGHSAA

-600 KFAKFSVFP
+600 KFAKFSVAAA
-609 GDLTKWADGATAT
+609 DLTKWADGATAT
-622 GTIKDDENV
+622 GTIKDNANV

-641 KVMPTVES
+641 KVMPTAET

-671 LYPHQGWTE
+671 LYPAADAWT
-680 EATATTT
+680 TANVAT

-697 GLKAN
+697 GLNKN

-710 DLLQS
+710 DLKA
-715 EDGKHYYKKA
+715 ENGKNYYKNA
-725 LNVGTLKAD
+725 LNVTATPWK
-734 GTLSWDVEVKNAKDD
+734 VEVNNAKDD

-764 IAYNYGKISSVTPDK
+764 IGYNYGKISSVKPTE

-791 FACPLAETAQTYSWK
+791 FACPLNTAAQTYAWA
-806 QYDVTDEDGNVTG
+806 QVPAVYGTNGQVVTPA
-819 HKDVNV
+819 KDVNV
-825 LTYNSPKTVVDGI
+825 LTYGSEETVITNIFDCLVAHNSFDNTV
-838 NILSYIIGKNK
+838 
-849 FSGDEFGGE
+849 FGGK
-858 LSSANVCGKYVTI
+858 LSERYNKYVNI
-871 KAKLISNGSKNEDY
+871 DAKLISNGSKLEDY
-885 FKAEVIIMKAPWT
+885 YKAK
-898 HVVTGSYIKFTP
+898 VVGGAIKFHQ
-910 QSSATNPIAD
+910 QSAATNPTAD

-931 AFGHENVYKLP
+931 AFGHENVYELP
-942 FTVKRAE
+942 FTVKRAK

>member
-54 QVTNAATSAQNAA
+54 QVNNAASSAQNAA

-96 AVANALTDAANAATA
+96 DVAKALTDAANAATA

-123 TAAAA
+123 TAAAT

-139 IAGLDKDLKKLALN
+139 IAGMDKELKKLALN

-166 LDSLAQVINEAT
+166 LDSLSQVINEAT

-205 VSLMGSWKSC
+205 VSLMGSWTSSD
-215 EGNFIFNGDCNLWFQ
+215 GNSIFNGQSNLWFQ

-241 AKEVDDEKGEH
+241 AKEKDDLEGEH

-262 DASINFP
+262 GASINIP
-269 SEFLVRINPVN
+269 SQFLVRINPVN

-305 DVEKFDNL
+305 DVEKYDNL
-313 LTTTRASETGLWTVK
+313 LTRASETGLWTVK

-333 GVQKENVEQKA
+333 GVKPENVAQIA
-344 ENGGHILYAV
+344 ENGQNILYAV

-367 DAASRYVVSTYDLS
+367 DAASRYVVSTYDLT
-381 VQGTTPYEGAKNL
+381 VNGAYDYDGAHDLGAVK
-394 DNVMV
+394 V
-399 KAESKSKEDWK
+399 KAESKGWK
-410 KVSELKPNTGATDLV
+410 TLDELKPTGSDLV

-431 NVLVSFENL
+431 DILVSFENV
-440 AKVDRF
+440 ANADRF
-446 YVVRDDMHAGESD
+446 YVVRDDKHAGESD

-470 YKGLN
+470 YKNLN
-475 QVVAV
+475 KVVAV
-480 ENGLGKGTLNINIK
+480 ENGNGKATLNIKIN
-494 GQPGDEVQFR
+494 GQVGDEVQFR

-516 PNGRPFRVYVGAEST
+516 QNGRPFRVYVGAQST

-538 LVATGKETMETD
+538 LVATGKETMETG
-550 WLPISGSLKAGG
+550 WLPISGSLKTGG
-562 TLPSTVQVTV
+562 TLPSTVKVTV
-572 NGVKIIAN
+572 NNVKIDAT
-580 VEYAKDNEGNPAPAG
+580 VEYAKDNEGHPAA

-600 KFAKFSVFP
+600 KFAKFSVAAA
-609 GDLTKWADGATAT
+609 DLTKWADGATAT
-622 GTIKDDENV
+622 GTIKDGENV

-641 KVMPTVES
+641 KVMPTAET

-663 NNGVYTAY
+663 KNDVYTAY
-671 LYPHQGWTE
+671 LYPANNAWT
-680 EATATTT
+680 TAAAT

-697 GLKAN
+697 GLNTN

-710 DLLQS
+710 ELKS
-715 EDGKHYYKKA
+715 ENGKNYYKNA
-725 LNVGTLKAD
+725 LDVTATPWKVNV
-734 GTLSWDVEVKNAKDD
+734 SNAKDD

-764 IAYNYGKISSVTPDK
+764 IGYNYGKISSVTPND
-779 DYIVNVETVQTV
+779 DYIVKVQKVQTV
-791 FACPLAETAQTYSWK
+791 FACPLNTAAQTYAWA
-806 QYDVTDEDGNVTG
+806 QVPAVYGTNGQVVTPA
-819 HKDVNV
+819 KDVNV
-825 LTYNSPKTVVDGI
+825 LTYGSTVTVVT
-838 NILSYIIGKNK
+838 NIFNNLIAHNSFDNTV
-849 FSGDEFGGE
+849 FGGK
-858 LSSANVCGKYVTI
+858 LSERYNKYVHI
-871 KAKLISNGSKNEDY
+871 DAKLISNGSLLEDY
-885 FKAEVIIMKAPWT
+885 YTATVTNGVITFHK
-898 HVVTGSYIKFTP
+898 
-910 QSSATNPIAD
+910 QSAATNPTAD

>member
-42 AALSSDVEALKT
+42 AALSSDVEALRT
-54 QVTNAATSAQNAA
+54 QVNNAATSAQNAA

-96 AVANALTDAANAATA
+96 DVAKALTDAANAATDAANAATA
-111 ASNAATAASNAA
+111 ASNAATAA
-123 TAAAA
+123 TA

-139 IAGLDKDLKKLALN
+139 IAGLDKELKKLALN
-153 AQSHVTATQLKNS
+153 AQSHVTATQLNKS

-205 VSLMGSWKSC
+205 VSLMGSWNSID
-215 EGNFIFNGDCNLWFQ
+215 GNSIFNGQSNLWFQ

-241 AKEVDDEKGEH
+241 AKEKDDLEGEH

-262 DASINFP
+262 GASINFP

-295 NDLDKLVKVV
+295 NDLNKLVKVV
-305 DVEKFDNL
+305 DVEKYDNL
-313 LTTTRASETGLWTVK
+313 LTRASETGLWTVK

-333 GVQKENVEQKA
+333 GVKPENVAQTV
-344 ENGGHILYAV
+344 ENGQNILYAV

-367 DAASRYVVSTYDLS
+367 DAASRYVVSTYDLT
-381 VQGTTPYEGAKNL
+381 VNGAYNYVGANDLGAVK
-394 DNVMV
+394 V
-399 KAESKSKEDWK
+399 KAESKNWK
-410 KVSELKPNTGATDLV
+410 TLDELKPTGSDLV

-431 NVLVSFENL
+431 NILVSFENV
-440 AKVDRF
+440 ANADRF
-446 YVVRDDMHAGESD
+446 YVVRDDKHAGESD

-470 YKGLN
+470 YKNLN
-475 QVVAV
+475 KVVAV
-480 ENGLGKGTLNINIK
+480 ENGNGKATLNIKIN
-494 GQPGDEVQFR
+494 GQVGDEVQFR

-516 PNGRPFRVYVGAEST
+516 QNGRPFRVYVGAEST

-538 LVATGKETMETD
+538 LVATGKQKMETE
-550 WLPISGSLKAGG
+550 WLPITGSLKNGG
-562 TLPSTVQVTV
+562 SLPATVQVIV
-572 NGVKIIAN
+572 NGVKINAS
-580 VEYAKDNEGNPAPAG
+580 VQYAKDKDGNPAA

-600 KFAKFSVFP
+600 KFAKFSVAP

-622 GTIKDDENV
+622 GTIKDGENV
-631 TVNTISVSLT
+631 TVNTINVSLT
-641 KVMPTVES
+641 KVMPTAET

-663 NNGVYTAY
+663 KNDVYTAY
-671 LYPHQGWTE
+671 LYPANNAWT
-680 EATATTT
+680 TAAAT

-697 GLKAN
+697 GLNTN

-710 DLLQS
+710 ELMS
-715 EDGKHYYKKA
+715 ENGKNYYKNA
-725 LNVGTLKAD
+725 LNVTATPWK
-734 GTLSWDVEVKNAKDD
+734 VEVNNAKDD

-764 IAYNYGKISSVTPDK
+764 IGYNYGKISSVTPND
-779 DYIVNVETVQTV
+779 DYIVKVQKVQTV
-791 FACPLAETAQTYSWK
+791 FACPLNTAAQTYAWA
-806 QYDVTDEDGNVTG
+806 QVPAVYGTNGQVVTPA
-819 HKDVNV
+819 KDVNV
-825 LTYNSPKTVVDGI
+825 LTYGSTVTVVT
-838 NILSYIIGKNK
+838 NIFTNLIAHNSFDNTV
-849 FSGDEFGGE
+849 FGGK
-858 LSSANVCGKYVTI
+858 LSAVYNKYVHI
-871 KAKLISNGSKNEDY
+871 DAKLISNGSLLEDY
-885 FKAEVIIMKAPWT
+885 YTATVTNGVITFHK
-898 HVVTGSYIKFTP
+898 
-910 QSSATNPIAD
+910 QSAATNPTAD

>member
-42 AALSSDVEALKT
+42 AALSSDVEALRT
-54 QVTNAATSAQNAA
+54 QVNNAATSAQNAA

-96 AVANALTDAANAATA
+96 DVAKALTDAANAATA

-123 TAAAA
+123 DAAKT

-139 IAGLDKDLKKLALN
+139 IAGLDKELKNLALN

-166 LDSLAQVINEAT
+166 LDSLSDVINQAT

-205 VSLMGSWKSC
+205 VSLMGSWNSNNGT
-215 EGNFIFNGDCNLWFQ
+215 GNSIFNGDCNLWFQ
-230 TGTIGANYTFG
+230 TGTIGTNYTFG
-241 AKEVDDEKGEH
+241 AKEKDDKNGEH

-269 SEFLVRINPVN
+269 SEFLVRVNPVN

-305 DVEKFDNL
+305 DVEKYDNL
-313 LTTTRASETGLWTVK
+313 LTSRASETGLWTVK

-333 GVQKENVEQKA
+333 GVKKENVAQRA
-344 ENGGHILYAV
+344 ENGQNILYAV

-367 DAASRYVVSTYDLS
+367 DAASRYVVSTYDLT
-381 VQGTTPYEGAKNL
+381 VRGAYDYQGATDLGAVK
-394 DNVMV
+394 V
-399 KAESKSKEDWK
+399 KAESKDWK
-410 KVSELKPNTGATDLV
+410 TVSSLKPNPGTGATDLV

-440 AKVDRF
+440 SNVDRF
-446 YVVRDDMHAGESD
+446 YVVRDDKHADESGS
-459 ASELNAWNSYE
+459 SELNAWKSYE
-470 YKGLN
+470 YQGLN
-475 QVVAV
+475 EVVAV
-480 ENGLGKGTLNINIK
+480 ENGNGKATLNIKIN
-494 GQPGDEVQFR
+494 GQVGDEVQFR

-516 PNGRPFRVYVGAEST
+516 QKGRPFRVYVGAQST

-538 LVATGKETMETD
+538 LVATGKETMETG
-550 WLPISGSLKAGG
+550 WLPISGSLKNGAA
-562 TLPSTVQVTV
+562 LPSTVWVTV
-572 NGVKIIAN
+572 NNVKIEAN
-580 VEYAKDNEGNPAPAG
+580 VEYAKDNEGHSAA

-600 KFAKFSVFP
+600 KFAKFSVAAA
-609 GDLTKWADGATAT
+609 DLTKWADGATAT
-622 GTIKDDENV
+622 GTIKDNANV

-641 KVMPTVES
+641 KVMPTAET

-671 LYPHQGWTE
+671 LYPAADAWT
-680 EATATTT
+680 TANVAT

-697 GLKAN
+697 GLNTN

-710 DLLQS
+710 VLKA
-715 EDGKHYYKKA
+715 ENGKNYYKNA
-725 LNVGTLKAD
+725 LNVTATPWK
-734 GTLSWDVEVKNAKDD
+734 VEVNNAKDD

-764 IAYNYGKISSVTPDK
+764 IGYNYGKISSVKPTE

-791 FACPLAETAQTYSWK
+791 FACPLNTAAQTYAWA
-806 QYDVTDEDGNVTG
+806 QVPAVYGTNGQVVTPA
-819 HKDVNV
+819 KDVNV
-825 LTYNSPKTVVDGI
+825 LTYGNEETVITNIFDCLVAHNSFDNTV
-838 NILSYIIGKNK
+838 
-849 FSGDEFGGE
+849 FGGK
-858 LSSANVCGKYVTI
+858 LSERYNKYVNI
-871 KAKLISNGSKNEDY
+871 DAKLISNGSKLEDY
-885 FKAEVIIMKAPWT
+885 YKAK
-898 HVVTGSYIKFTP
+898 VVGGAITFHQ
-910 QSSATNPIAD
+910 QSAATNPTAD

-931 AFGHENVYKLP
+931 AFGHENVYELP
-942 FTVKRAE
+942 FTVKRAK

>member
-1 MKRKYLSALLMGVLT
+1 MGVLT

-54 QVTNAATSAQNAA
+54 QVNNAASSAQNAA

-96 AVANALTDAANAATA
+96 DVAKALTDAANAATA

-123 TAAAA
+123 TAAAT

-139 IAGLDKDLKKLALN
+139 IAGMDKELKKLALN

-166 LDSLAQVINEAT
+166 LDSLSQVINEAT

-205 VSLMGSWKSC
+205 VSLMGSWDGYN
-215 EGNFIFNGDCNLWFQ
+215 GNSIWNGQCNLTFE
-230 TGTIGANYTFG
+230 TGTIPANYTFG
-241 AKEVDDEKGEH
+241 AKEKDDENGEH

-295 NDLDKLVKVV
+295 NDLNKLIKVV
-305 DVEKFDNL
+305 DVEKYDKL
-313 LTTTRASETGLWTVK
+313 LSRASETGLWTVK

-333 GVQKENVEQKA
+333 GVKPKNVAQKT
-344 ENGGHILYAV
+344 ENGEHILYAV

-367 DAASRYVVSTYDLS
+367 DAASRYVVSTYDLT
-381 VQGTTPYEGAKNL
+381 VQGTRPYVGANDLGSVK
-394 DNVMV
+394 V
-399 KAESKSKEDWK
+399 KAESKGWK
-410 KVSELKPNTGATDLV
+410 TLDELKPTGSDLV

-431 NVLVSFENL
+431 NILVSFENV
-440 AKVDRF
+440 ANADRF
-446 YVVRDDMHAGESD
+446 YVVRDDKHAGESD
-459 ASELNAWNSYE
+459 ASELNAWKSYE
-470 YKGLN
+470 YQGLN

-480 ENGLGKGTLNINIK
+480 EKGLGKGTLNIKIN
-494 GQPGDEVQFR
+494 GQVGDEVQFR
-504 IFAVNYDGTLVE
+504 IFAVNYNGTLVE
-516 PNGRPFRVYVGAEST
+516 QKGRPFRVYVGAQST

-550 WLPISGSLKAGG
+550 WLPITGNLKKDG
-562 TLPSTVQVTV
+562 TLPSTVWVTV
-572 NGVKIIAN
+572 NNVKIEAN
-580 VEYAKDNEGNPAPAG
+580 VEYAKDNEGHPAPAD

-600 KFAKFSVFP
+600 KFAKFSVNAA
-609 GDLTKWADGATAT
+609 DLTKWADGATAT
-622 GTIKDDENV
+622 GTIKDNENV

-641 KVMPTVES
+641 KVMPTAEA
-649 TKALMKYSWKDNQL
+649 TKALMNYKWKDNQL

-671 LYPHQGWTE
+671 LYPAADAWT
-680 EATATTT
+680 TANVAT
-687 GYKDMNQAIN
+687 GYKDMEQAIN
-697 GLKAN
+697 GLNTN
-702 FVISIANA
+702 FVISFANA
-710 DLLQS
+710 ALKA
-715 EDGKHYYKKA
+715 ENGKNYYKNA
-725 LNVGTLKAD
+725 LDVTATPWKVNV
-734 GTLSWDVEVKNAKDD
+734 SNAKDD

-764 IAYNYGKISSVTPDK
+764 ISYNYGKISSVKPTE

-791 FACPLAETAQTYSWK
+791 FACPLNTVAQTYAWA
-806 QYDVTDEDGNVTG
+806 QVPAVYGTNGQVVTPA
-819 HKDVNV
+819 KDVNV
-825 LTYNSPKTVVDGI
+825 LTYGSEETVITNIFDCLVAHNSFDNTV
-838 NILSYIIGKNK
+838 
-849 FSGDEFGGE
+849 FGGK
-858 LSSANVCGKYVTI
+858 LSERYNKYVKI
-871 KAKLISNGSKNEDY
+871 EAKLISNGSKLEDY
-885 FKAEVIIMKAPWT
+885 YTATVTNGVITFHK
-898 HVVTGSYIKFTP
+898 
-910 QSSATNPIAD
+910 QSAATNPTAD

>member
-54 QVTNAATSAQNAA
+54 QVNNAASSAQNAA
-67 TKAEEAL
+67 TKVEEAL

-96 AVANALTDAANAATA
+96 DVAKALTDAANAATA
-111 ASNAATAASNAA
+111 ASDAATAASNAA
-123 TAAAA
+123 TAATA

-139 IAGLDKDLKKLALN
+139 IAGLDKELKKLALN

-205 VSLMGSWKSC
+205 VSLMGS
-215 EGNFIFNGDCNLWFQ
+215 FNWPHNSAWNGQCNLVFH

-241 AKEVDDEKGEH
+241 AKEKDDQNGEH

-305 DVEKFDNL
+305 DVEKYDNL
-313 LTTTRASETGLWTVK
+313 LTSRASETGLWTVK

-333 GVQKENVEQKA
+333 GVQPANVPQIA
-344 ENGGHILYAV
+344 ENGKYILYAV

-381 VQGTTPYEGAKNL
+381 VQGTRPYVGATDLGDVK
-394 DNVMV
+394 V
-399 KAESKSKEDWK
+399 KAASKDWK
-410 KVSELKPNTGATDLV
+410 TVSSLRPTPGATDLV

-431 NVLVSFENL
+431 DVLVSFEDEDVAN
-440 AKVDRF
+440 VDRF
-446 YVVRDDMHAGESD
+446 YVVRDDKHADESGS
-459 ASELNAWNSYE
+459 SELNAWKSYD

-480 ENGLGKGTLNINIK
+480 EHGLGVGTLNIKIN
-494 GQPGDEVQFR
+494 GQVGDEVQFR

-516 PNGRPFRVYVGAEST
+516 QNGRPFRVFVGAEST

-538 LVATGKETMETD
+538 LVATGKEAMATD

-572 NGVKIIAN
+572 NGVKINAN
-580 VEYAKDNEGNPAPAG
+580 VEYAMDNDGNTTT

-600 KFAKFSVFP
+600 KFAKFSVAP

-622 GTIKDDENV
+622 GTIKDNENV

-641 KVMPTVES
+641 KVMPTAES
-649 TKALMKYSWKDNQL
+649 TKALMNYSWKDNQL
-663 NNGVYTAY
+663 NNDGVYTAY
-671 LYPHQGWTE
+671 LYPAADAWT
-680 EATATTT
+680 TANVAT
-687 GYKDMNQAIN
+687 GYKDMTHAIN
-697 GLKAN
+697 GLNTN
-702 FVISIANA
+702 FFISIANA
-710 DLLQS
+710 KLKA
-715 EDGKHYYKKA
+715 ENGKNYYKDA
-725 LNVGTLKAD
+725 LNVTATPWK
-734 GTLSWDVEVKNAKDD
+734 VEVNNAKDD
-749 AGVALIDNETKHETT
+749 ADVRLIDNETKHETT
-764 IAYNYGKISSVTPDK
+764 IGYNYGKISSVTPNE
-779 DYIVNVETVQTV
+779 DYKIIVQKVQTV
-791 FACPLAETAQTYSWK
+791 FACPLAETAQTYDWIPVPAVINAYGQVVEK
-806 QYDVTDEDGNVTG
+806 A
-819 HKDVNV
+819 KDVNV
-825 LTYNSPKTVVDGI
+825 LTYGSEETVKPNIFDYLVAHNSFDNT
-838 NILSYIIGKNK
+838 
-849 FSGDEFGGE
+849 EFGGA
-858 LSSANVCGKYVTI
+858 LSAAKVYGKYVNI
-871 KAKLISNGSKNEDY
+871 EAKLISNGSKLPDY
-885 FKAEVIIMKAPWT
+885 YTATVTNGVITFHK
-898 HVVTGSYIKFTP
+898 
-910 QSSATNPIAD
+910 QSAATNPTAN
-920 VASTLVLTMTD
+920 VESTLVLTMTD

-942 FTVKRAE
+942 FIVKRAE

>member
-54 QVTNAATSAQNAA
+54 QVNNAATSAQNAA

-85 TVKALATKNGT
+85 KVKELATKNGT
-96 AVANALTDAANAATA
+96 DVAKALTDAANAATA

-123 TAAAA
+123 TAAAT

-139 IAGLDKDLKKLALN
+139 IAGLDKELKNLALN

-166 LDSLAQVINEAT
+166 LDSLSEVINKAT

-205 VSLMGSWKSC
+205 VSLMGSWNSHNNA
-215 EGNFIFNGDCNLWFQ
+215 GNSIFNAACNLWFQ

-241 AKEVDDEKGEH
+241 AKEKDDANGEH

-262 DASINFP
+262 GASINFP

-295 NDLDKLVKVV
+295 NDLNKLVKVV
-305 DVEKFDNL
+305 DVEKYDKL
-313 LTTTRASETGLWTVK
+313 LTRASETGLWTVK

-333 GVQKENVEQKA
+333 GVKKENVAQIA
-344 ENGGHILYAV
+344 ENGQNILYAV

-367 DAASRYVVSTYDLS
+367 DAASRYVVSTYDLTVNGAYNYVGAHDLGN
-381 VQGTTPYEGAKNL
+381 VQ
-394 DNVMV
+394 V
-399 KAESKSKEDWK
+399 KAESKDWK
-410 KVSELKPNTGATDLV
+410 SVSSLKPNAGATDLV

-431 NVLVSFENL
+431 NVLVSFENV
-440 AKVDRF
+440 ANADRF
-446 YVVRDDMHAGESD
+446 YVVRDDKHAGESD
-459 ASELNAWNSYE
+459 ASELNAWKSYE
-470 YKGLN
+470 YKNLN
-475 QVVAV
+475 KVVAV
-480 ENGLGKGTLNINIK
+480 ENGNGKATLNIKIN
-494 GQPGDEVQFR
+494 GQVGDEVQFR

-516 PNGRPFRVYVGAEST
+516 QNGRPFRVYVGAQST

-538 LVATGKETMETD
+538 LVATGKETMKTE
-550 WLPISGSLKAGG
+550 WLPISGSLKDGG
-562 TLPSTVQVTV
+562 NLPSTVQVTV
-572 NGVKIIAN
+572 NNVKINAN
-580 VEYAKDNEGNPAPAG
+580 VAYAKDNKGTTATK
-595 DNSKI
+595 NSEI
-600 KFAKFSVFP
+600 KFAMFSVDAA
-609 GDLTKWADGATAT
+609 DLTKWADGATAT
-622 GTIKDDENV
+622 GTIKDGENV

-641 KVMPTVES
+641 KVMPTAET

-671 LYPHQGWTE
+671 LYPENDAWQSPVTVP
-680 EATATTT
+680 T

-697 GLKAN
+697 GLNTN

-710 DLLQS
+710 DVKT
-715 EDGKHYYKKA
+715 ENGKNYYKNA
-725 LNVGTLKAD
+725 LNVTASPWK
-734 GTLSWDVEVKNAKDD
+734 VEVNNAKDA

-764 IAYNYGKISSVTPDK
+764 IGYNYGKISSVTPDK
-779 DYIVNVETVQTV
+779 DYKVIVETVQTV
-791 FACPLAETAQTYSWK
+791 FACPLNTAAQTYAWA
-806 QYDVTDEDGNVTG
+806 QVPAVYHNGQLIEPA
-819 HKDVNV
+819 KDVNV
-825 LTYNSPKTVVDGI
+825 LTYGSTKTVVT
-838 NILSYIIGKNK
+838 NIFTNLIAHNSFDNTV
-849 FSGDEFGGE
+849 FGGK
-858 LSSANVCGKYVTI
+858 LSDVAAKYVKI
-871 KAKLISNGSKNEDY
+871 DAKLISNGSLLEDY
-885 FKAEVIIMKAPWT
+885 YTASVTNGVITFAK
-898 HVVTGSYIKFTP
+898 
-910 QSSATNPIAD
+910 QSAATNPTAD

-931 AFGHENVYKLP
+931 AFGHKNVYKLP

>member
-74 TKAGANATEIA
+74 TKAGANETEIA
-85 TVKALATKNGT
+85 KVKELATTNGTDVAKALTNA
-96 AVANALTDAANAATA
+96 ANAATDAANAATA
-111 ASNAATAASNAA
+111 AT
-123 TAAAA
+123 A
-128 AQDSANAALTK
+128 AQDSANAALTQ

-166 LDSLAQVINEAT
+166 LDSLSDVINEAT
-178 SDSIANLTK
+178 SDSIAKLTK

-198 LYTAVTE
+198 LYTAVTQ
-205 VSLMGSWKSC
+205 VSLVGSWL
-215 EGNFIFNGDCNLWFQ
+215 EDNGNSLYNGDCDLTFK

-241 AKEVDDEKGEH
+241 AKEKDNKDGEH

-333 GVQKENVEQKA
+333 GVKIKDDGLKA
-344 ENGGHILYAV
+344 DGNHILYAV

-367 DAASRYVVSTYDLS
+367 DAASRYVVSTYDLT
-381 VQGTTPYEGAKNL
+381 VQGTEPYVGATDL
-394 DNVMV
+394 GDVQV
-399 KAESKSKEDWK
+399 KAESKDWK
-410 KVSELKPNTGATDLV
+410 SVSSLKPNTGATDPI

-431 NVLVSFENL
+431 NVLVSFKNL
-440 AKVDRF
+440 SNVDRF
-446 YVVRDDMHAGESD
+446 YVVRDDNNAGESE
-459 ASELNAWNSYE
+459 ASELNAWKSYE
-470 YKGLN
+470 YQGLN

-480 ENGLGKGTLNINIK
+480 ENGLGVGTLNIKIN
-494 GQPGDEVQFR
+494 GQVGDEVQFR

-516 PNGRPFRVYVGAEST
+516 QKGRPFRVYVGAQST

-538 LVATGKETMETD
+538 LVATGQQAMATD
-550 WLPISGSLKAGG
+550 WLPISGSLKNGG
-562 TLPSTVQVTV
+562 SLPTTVQVTV
-572 NGVKIIAN
+572 NNVKINAN
-580 VEYAKDNEGNPAPAG
+580 VVYAKDNEGHSADA
-595 DNSKI
+595 NSKI
-600 KFAKFSVFP
+600 KFAKFSVNAD
-609 GDLTKWADGATAT
+609 DLTKWADGATAT
-622 GTIKDDENV
+622 GTIKDGENV

-641 KVMPTVES
+641 KVMPTAES

-671 LYPHQGWTE
+671 LYPENDAWQSSVTVP
-680 EATATTT
+680 T
-687 GYKDMNQAIN
+687 GYKDMNLAIN
-697 GLKAN
+697 GLNTN

-710 DLLQS
+710 QLKS
-715 EDGKHYYKKA
+715 ENGKSYYKNA
-725 LNVGTLKAD
+725 LNVTATPWK
-734 GTLSWDVEVKNAKDD
+734 VEVNNAKDD

-764 IAYNYGKISSVTPDK
+764 IGYNYGKISSVNPTQ

-791 FACPLAETAQTYSWK
+791 FACPLNTAAQTYAWA
-806 QYDVTDEDGNVTG
+806 QVPAVYGTNGHVVTPA
-819 HKDVNV
+819 KDVNV
-825 LTYNSPKTVVDGI
+825 LTYGSTETVVT
-838 NILSYIIGKNK
+838 NIFTNLIAHNSFDNTV
-849 FSGDEFGGE
+849 FGGK
-858 LSSANVCGKYVTI
+858 LSDVAAKYVKI
-871 KAKLISNGSKNEDY
+871 EAKLISNGSKLEDY
-885 FKAEVIIMKAPWT
+885 YTATVTNGVIT
-898 HVVTGSYIKFTP
+898 FHQ
-910 QSSATNPIAD
+910 QSAATNPTAD

-931 AFGHENVYKLP
+931 AFGHKNVYELP

>member
-54 QVTNAATSAQNAA
+54 QVNNAATSAQNAA

-85 TVKALATKNGT
+85 KVKELATKNGT
-96 AVANALTDAANAATA
+96 DVAKALTDAANAATA

-123 TAAAA
+123 TAAAT

-139 IAGLDKDLKKLALN
+139 IAGLDKELKKLALN

-166 LDSLAQVINEAT
+166 LDSLSQVINEAT

-205 VSLMGSWKSC
+205 VSLMGSWNSNNGT
-215 EGNFIFNGDCNLWFQ
+215 GNSIFNGDCNLWFQ

-241 AKEVDDEKGEH
+241 AKEKDDKNGEH

-262 DASINFP
+262 GASINFP

-295 NDLDKLVKVV
+295 NDLNKLVKVV
-305 DVEKFDNL
+305 DVEKYDNL
-313 LTTTRASETGLWTVK
+313 LTRASETGLWTVK

-333 GVQKENVEQKA
+333 GVKKENVAQIA
-344 ENGGHILYAV
+344 ENGQNILYAV

-367 DAASRYVVSTYDLS
+367 DAASRYVVSTYDLT
-381 VQGTTPYEGAKNL
+381 VRGAYNYVGATDLGAVK
-394 DNVMV
+394 V
-399 KAESKSKEDWK
+399 KAESKDWK
-410 KVSELKPNTGATDLV
+410 YVSSLKHNTNGVTEGTDLV

-431 NVLVSFENL
+431 NVLVSFEELSN
-440 AKVDRF
+440 VDRF
-446 YVVRDDMHAGESD
+446 YVVRDDKHADESGS
-459 ASELNAWNSYE
+459 SELNAWKSYE
-470 YKGLN
+470 YQGLN

-480 ENGLGKGTLNINIK
+480 ENGNGKATLNIKIN
-494 GQPGDEVQFR
+494 GQVGDEVQFR
-504 IFAVNYDGTLVE
+504 IFAVNYNGTLVE
-516 PNGRPFRVYVGAEST
+516 QKGRPFRVYVGAQST

-538 LVATGKETMETD
+538 LVATGKQKMETE
-550 WLPISGSLKAGG
+550 WLPISGSLKNGA
-562 TLPSTVQVTV
+562 TLPSTVWVTV
-572 NGVKIIAN
+572 NNVKIEAN
-580 VEYAKDNEGNPAPAG
+580 VEYAKDNEGHSAA

-600 KFAKFSVFP
+600 KFAKFSVAAA
-609 GDLTKWADGATAT
+609 DLTKWADGATAT
-622 GTIKDDENV
+622 GTIKDNANV

-641 KVMPTVES
+641 KVMPTAET

-671 LYPHQGWTE
+671 LYPAADAWT
-680 EATATTT
+680 TANVAT

-697 GLKAN
+697 GLNTN

-710 DLLQS
+710 DLKA
-715 EDGKHYYKKA
+715 ENGKNYYKNA
-725 LNVGTLKAD
+725 LNVTATPWK
-734 GTLSWDVEVKNAKDD
+734 VEVNNAKDD
-749 AGVALIDNETKHETT
+749 AGVALIDNETKHET
-764 IAYNYGKISSVTPDK
+764 IIGYNYGKISSVTPND
-779 DYIVNVETVQTV
+779 DYIVKVQKVETV
-791 FACPLAETAQTYSWK
+791 FACPLNTAAQTYAWA
-806 QYDVTDEDGNVTG
+806 QVPAVYGTNGQVVTPA
-819 HKDVNV
+819 KDVNV
-825 LTYNSPKTVVDGI
+825 LTYGSEETVITNIFDCLVAHNSFDNTV
-838 NILSYIIGKNK
+838 
-849 FSGDEFGGE
+849 FGGK
-858 LSSANVCGKYVTI
+858 LSERYNKYVKI
-871 KAKLISNGSKNEDY
+871 EAKLISNGSKLEDY
-885 FKAEVIIMKAPWT
+885 YKAKVVGGAITFKM
-898 HVVTGSYIKFTP
+898 
-910 QSSATNPIAD
+910 QSAATNPTAD

-931 AFGHENVYKLP
+931 AFGHENVYELP
-942 FTVKRAE
+942 FTVKRAK

>member
-1 MKRKYLSALLMGVLT
+1 MGVLT

-42 AALSSDVEALKT
+42 AALSSDVEALRT
-54 QVTNAATSAQNAA
+54 QVNNAATSAQNAA

-96 AVANALTDAANAATA
+96 DVAKALTDAANAATDAANAATA

-123 TAAAA
+123 TAATA

-139 IAGLDKDLKKLALN
+139 IAGLDKELKKLALN
-153 AQSHVTATQLKNS
+153 AQSHVTATQLNKS

-205 VSLMGSWKSC
+205 VSLMGSWNSID
-215 EGNFIFNGDCNLWFQ
+215 GNSIFNGQSNLWFQ
-230 TGTIGANYTFG
+230 TGTIDANYTFG
-241 AKEVDDEKGEH
+241 AKEKDDLEGEH

-262 DASINFP
+262 GASINFP
-269 SEFLVRINPVN
+269 SQFLVRINPVN

-295 NDLDKLVKVV
+295 NDLNKLVKVV
-305 DVEKFDNL
+305 DVEKYDNL
-313 LTTTRASETGLWTVK
+313 LTRASETGLWTVK

-333 GVQKENVEQKA
+333 GVKPENVAQTA
-344 ENGGHILYAV
+344 ENGQNILYAV

-367 DAASRYVVSTYDLS
+367 DAASRYVVSTYDLTVNGAYNYVGADNLGN
-381 VQGTTPYEGAKNL
+381 VQ
-394 DNVMV
+394 V
-399 KAESKSKEDWK
+399 KAESKDWK
-410 KVSELKPNTGATDLV
+410 SVSSLKPNTGATDLV

-431 NVLVSFENL
+431 KVLVSFEHL
-440 AKVDRF
+440 ANVDRF
-446 YVVRDDMHAGESD
+446 YVVRDDKHAGESD

-470 YKGLN
+470 YKNLN
-475 QVVAV
+475 KVVAV
-480 ENGLGKGTLNINIK
+480 ENGNGKATLNIKIN
-494 GQPGDEVQFR
+494 GQVGDEVQFR

-516 PNGRPFRVYVGAEST
+516 QNGRPFRVYVGAEST

-538 LVATGKETMETD
+538 LVATGKQKMETE
-550 WLPISGSLKAGG
+550 WLPITGSLKNGG
-562 TLPSTVQVTV
+562 SLPATVQVIV
-572 NGVKIIAN
+572 NGVKINAS
-580 VEYAKDNEGNPAPAG
+580 VQYAKDKDGHPAA

-600 KFAKFSVFP
+600 KFAKFSVAP

-622 GTIKDDENV
+622 GTIKDGENV
-631 TVNTISVSLT
+631 TVNTINVSLT
-641 KVMPTVES
+641 KVMPTAET

-663 NNGVYTAY
+663 KNDVYTAY
-671 LYPHQGWTE
+671 LYPANNAWT
-680 EATATTT
+680 TAAAT

-697 GLKAN
+697 GLNTN

-710 DLLQS
+710 ELKS
-715 EDGKHYYKKA
+715 ENGKNYYKNA
-725 LNVGTLKAD
+725 LNVTATPWK
-734 GTLSWDVEVKNAKDD
+734 VEVNNAKDD

-764 IAYNYGKISSVTPDK
+764 IGYNYGKISSVTPND
-779 DYIVNVETVQTV
+779 DYIVKVQKVQTV
-791 FACPLAETAQTYSWK
+791 FACPLNTAAQTYAWA
-806 QYDVTDEDGNVTG
+806 QVPAVYGTNGQVVTPA
-819 HKDVNV
+819 KDVNV
-825 LTYNSPKTVVDGI
+825 LTYGSTVTVVT
-838 NILSYIIGKNK
+838 NIFTNLIAHNSFDNTV
-849 FSGDEFGGE
+849 FGGK
-858 LSSANVCGKYVTI
+858 LSAVYNKYVHI
-871 KAKLISNGSKNEDY
+871 DAKLISNGSQLEDY
-885 FKAEVIIMKAPWT
+885 YTATVTNGVITFHK
-898 HVVTGSYIKFTP
+898 
-910 QSSATNPIAD
+910 QSAATNPTAD

>member
-74 TKAGANATEIA
+74 TKAGTNKTEIDA
-85 TVKALATKNGT
+85 VKTLATQNGT
-96 AVANALTDAANAATA
+96 GVARALTDAANAATA

-123 TAAAA
+123 TAATA

-139 IAGLDKDLKKLALN
+139 IAGLDKELKNLALN
-153 AQSHVTATQLKNS
+153 AQSHVTATQLKKS
-166 LDSLAQVINEAT
+166 LDSLSTVINQAT

-205 VSLMGSWKSC
+205 VSLMGSWDYGYNSAC
-215 EGNFIFNGDCNLWFQ
+215 NGQCDLVFQ
-230 TGTIGANYTFG
+230 TGTIRANYTFG
-241 AKEVDDEKGEH
+241 AKEKDDQNGEH

-269 SEFLVRINPVN
+269 SKFLVRINPVN

-305 DVEKFDNL
+305 DVEKYDKL
-313 LTTTRASETGLWTVK
+313 LTRASETGLWTVK

-333 GVQKENVEQKA
+333 GVKPADVPQIA
-344 ENGGHILYAV
+344 ENGQNILYAV

-367 DAASRYVVSTYDLS
+367 DAASRYVVSTYDLT
-381 VQGTTPYEGAKNL
+381 VQGTRPYVGATDL
-394 DNVMV
+394 GNVKV
-399 KAESKSKEDWK
+399 KAESKEWK
-410 KVSELKPNTGATDLV
+410 TVSSLKPNDGATDLV

-431 NVLVSFENL
+431 NVLVSFDSDNDL
-440 AKVDRF
+440 LRNVDRF

-504 IFAVNYDGTLVE
+504 IFAVNYDGTPVE
-516 PNGRPFRVYVGAEST
+516 QNGRPFRVYVGAQST

-538 LVATGKETMETD
+538 LVATGKEAMATD

-572 NGVKIIAN
+572 NGVKINAH
-580 VEYAKDNEGNPAPAG
+580 VEYAIDNDGNTTT

-600 KFAKFSVFP
+600 KFAKFSVDAT
-609 GDLTKWADGATAT
+609 DLTKWADGATAT
-622 GTIKDDENV
+622 GTIKDNENV

-641 KVMPTVES
+641 KVMPTAES
-649 TKALMKYSWKDNQL
+649 TKALMNYSWKDNQL
-663 NNGVYTAY
+663 DNNGVYTAY
-671 LYPHQGWTE
+671 LYPADDAWT
-680 EATATTT
+680 TANVPT

-710 DLLQS
+710 KLKP
-715 EDGKHYYKKA
+715 ENHKNYYKDA
-725 LNVGTLKAD
+725 LNVTATPWK
-734 GTLSWDVEVKNAKDD
+734 VEVNNAKDD
-749 AGVALIDNETKHETT
+749 ADVRLIDNETKHETT
-764 IAYNYGKISSVTPDK
+764 IAYNYGKISSVTPNK
-779 DYIVNVETVQTV
+779 DYVIPVQTVQTV
-791 FACPLAETAQTYSWK
+791 FACPLVKTVQTYAWTK
-806 QYDVTDEDGNVTG
+806 HLKTPATATTPAVYEE
-819 HKDVNV
+819 VNV
-825 LTYNSPKTVVDGI
+825 LTYGNGTTVIDNIFDCLEAHNSFDNTV
-838 NILSYIIGKNK
+838 
-849 FSGDEFGGE
+849 FGGA
-858 LSSANVCGKYVTI
+858 LSNEKVYKKYVKIT
-871 KAKLISNGSKNEDY
+871 AKLISNGSKIDEYYTANKDTNG
-885 FKAEVIIMKAPWT
+885 EVTNGKITFSPK
-898 HVVTGSYIKFTP
+898 
-910 QSSATNPIAD
+910 SSATNPTAN
-920 VASTLVLTMTD
+920 VESTLVLTMTD
-931 AFGHENVYKLP
+931 AFGHENVYNLP
-942 FTVKRAE
+942 FIVKRAE

>member
-74 TKAGANATEIA
+74 TKAGANETEIA
-85 TVKALATKNGT
+85 KVKELATKNGT
-96 AVANALTDAANAATA
+96 DVAKALTDAANAATDA
-111 ASNAATAASNAA
+111 ANAATAA
-123 TAAAA
+123 TA

-166 LDSLAQVINEAT
+166 LDSLSDVINEAT
-178 SDSIANLTK
+178 SDSIAKLTK

-198 LYTAVTE
+198 LYTAVTQ
-205 VSLMGSWKSC
+205 VSLVGSWF
-215 EGNFIFNGDCNLWFQ
+215 EDNGNSLWNGDCDLTFK

-241 AKEVDDEKGEH
+241 AKEKDNKDGEH

-333 GVQKENVEQKA
+333 GVKIKDDGLKA
-344 ENGGHILYAV
+344 DGNHILYAV

-367 DAASRYVVSTYDLS
+367 DAASRYVVSTYDLT
-381 VQGTTPYEGAKNL
+381 VQGTEPYVGATDL
-394 DNVMV
+394 GDVQV
-399 KAESKSKEDWK
+399 KAESKDWK
-410 KVSELKPNTGATDLV
+410 SVSSLKPNTGATDPI

-431 NVLVSFENL
+431 NVLVSFKNL
-440 AKVDRF
+440 SNVDRF
-446 YVVRDDMHAGESD
+446 YVVRDDNNAGESE
-459 ASELNAWNSYE
+459 ASELNAWKSYE
-470 YKGLN
+470 YQGLN

-480 ENGLGKGTLNINIK
+480 ENGLGVGTLNIKIN
-494 GQPGDEVQFR
+494 GQVGDEVQFR

-516 PNGRPFRVYVGAEST
+516 QKGRPFRVYVGAQST

-538 LVATGKETMETD
+538 LVATGKQAMATD
-550 WLPISGSLKAGG
+550 WLPISGSLKNGG
-562 TLPSTVQVTV
+562 SLPTTVQVTV
-572 NGVKIIAN
+572 NNVKINAN
-580 VEYAKDNEGNPAPAG
+580 VVYAKDNEGHSADA
-595 DNSKI
+595 NSKI
-600 KFAKFSVFP
+600 KFAKFSVNAD
-609 GDLTKWADGATAT
+609 DLTKWADGATAT
-622 GTIKDDENV
+622 GTIKDGENV

-641 KVMPTVES
+641 KVMPTAES

-671 LYPHQGWTE
+671 LYPENDAWQSPVTVP
-680 EATATTT
+680 T

-697 GLKAN
+697 GLNTN

-710 DLLQS
+710 QLKS
-715 EDGKHYYKKA
+715 ENGKSYYKNA
-725 LNVGTLKAD
+725 LNVTATPWK
-734 GTLSWDVEVKNAKDD
+734 VEVNNAKDD

-764 IAYNYGKISSVTPDK
+764 IGYNYGKISSVNPTQ

-791 FACPLAETAQTYSWK
+791 FACPLNTAAQTYAWA
-806 QYDVTDEDGNVTG
+806 QVPAVYGTNGHVVTPA
-819 HKDVNV
+819 KDVNV
-825 LTYNSPKTVVDGI
+825 LTYGSTETVVT
-838 NILSYIIGKNK
+838 NIFTNLIAHNSFDNTV
-849 FSGDEFGGE
+849 FGGK
-858 LSSANVCGKYVTI
+858 LSDVAAKYVKI
-871 KAKLISNGSKNEDY
+871 EAKLISNGSKLEDY
-885 FKAEVIIMKAPWT
+885 YTATVTNGVIT
-898 HVVTGSYIKFTP
+898 FHQ
-910 QSSATNPIAD
+910 QSAATNPTAD

-931 AFGHENVYKLP
+931 AFGHKNVYELP

>member
-1 MKRKYLSALLMGVLT
+1 MGVLT

-54 QVTNAATSAQNAA
+54 QVNNAASSAQNAA

-85 TVKALATKNGT
+85 TVKALATKAGT
-96 AVANALTDAANAATA
+96 DVAKALTDAANAATDA
-111 ASNAATAASNAA
+111 ANAATAA
-123 TAAAA
+123 TA

-139 IAGLDKDLKKLALN
+139 IAGLDKDLKNLALN

-166 LDSLAQVINEAT
+166 LDSLSEVINKAT

-205 VSLMGSWKSC
+205 VSLIGSWNDEVNGSSL
-215 EGNFIFNGDCNLWFQ
+215 FTDDSHLIFK
-230 TGTIGANYTFG
+230 TGTIDANYTFG
-241 AKEVDDEKGEH
+241 AKEKDDLEGEH

-262 DASINFP
+262 GASINFP

-305 DVEKFDNL
+305 DVEKFDKL
-313 LTTTRASETGLWTVK
+313 LTSRASETGLWSVK

-333 GVQKENVEQKA
+333 GVKPENVEQKVQ
-344 ENGGHILYAV
+344 NGDHILYAV

-367 DAASRYVVSTYDLS
+367 DAASRYVVSTYDLT
-381 VQGTTPYEGAKNL
+381 VNGTTPYVGADNL
-394 DNVMV
+394 GNVQV
-399 KAESKSKEDWK
+399 KAESKDWK
-410 KVSELKPNTGATDLV
+410 SVSSIKSSSTSTNKPI

-431 NVLVSFENL
+431 NVLVSFKNL
-440 AKVDRF
+440 ANVDRF
-446 YVVRDDMHAGESD
+446 YVVRDDKHAGESD

-470 YKGLN
+470 YQGLN

-480 ENGLGKGTLNINIK
+480 EKGLGVGTLNIKIN
-494 GQPGDEVQFR
+494 GQVGDEVQFR

-516 PNGRPFRVYVGAEST
+516 QNGRSFRVFVGAQST

-538 LVATGKETMETD
+538 LVATGKENMETG
-550 WLPISGSLKAGG
+550 WLPISGSLKNGG

-572 NGVKIIAN
+572 NNVEINAN
-580 VEYAKDNEGNPAPAG
+580 VEYAKDNEGHPADA
-595 DNSKI
+595 NSKI
-600 KFAKFSVFP
+600 KFAKFSVP
-609 GDLTKWADGATAT
+609 ANKLTMWADGATAT
-622 GTIKDDENV
+622 GTIKDGENV

-641 KVMPTVES
+641 KVMPTAET

-671 LYPHQGWTE
+671 LYPENDAWQSPVTVS
-680 EATATTT
+680 T

-697 GLKAN
+697 GLNTN

-710 DLLQS
+710 NLKA
-715 EDGKHYYKKA
+715 ENGKNYYKNA
-725 LNVGTLKAD
+725 LNVTATPWK
-734 GTLSWDVEVKNAKDD
+734 VEVNNAKDD

-764 IAYNYGKISSVTPDK
+764 IGYNYGQISSVNPTQ

-791 FACPLAETAQTYSWK
+791 FACPLNTAAQTYAWA
-806 QYDVTDEDGNVTG
+806 QVPAVYHNGQLVTPA
-819 HKDVNV
+819 KDVNV
-825 LTYNSPKTVVDGI
+825 LTYGSTVTVVT
-838 NILSYIIGKNK
+838 NIFNNLIAHNSFDNTV
-849 FSGDEFGGE
+849 FGGK
-858 LSSANVCGKYVTI
+858 LSDVAAKYVKI
-871 KAKLISNGSKNEDY
+871 EAKLISNGSKLEDY
-885 FKAEVIIMKAPWT
+885 YTATVTNGVIT
-898 HVVTGSYIKFTP
+898 FHQ
-910 QSSATNPIAD
+910 QSAATNPTAD

-931 AFGHENVYKLP
+931 AFGHKNVYELP

>member
-54 QVTNAATSAQNAA
+54 QVNNAATSAQNAA

-96 AVANALTDAANAATA
+96 DVAKALTDAANAATA

-123 TAAAA
+123 TAAAT

-139 IAGLDKDLKKLALN
+139 IAGLDKELKNLALN

-166 LDSLAQVINEAT
+166 LDSLSQVINEAT

-205 VSLMGSWKSC
+205 VSLMGSWTSSD
-215 EGNFIFNGDCNLWFQ
+215 GNSIFNGQSNLWFQ

-241 AKEVDDEKGEH
+241 AKEKDDLEGEH

-262 DASINFP
+262 GAPINIP
-269 SEFLVRINPVN
+269 SQFLVRINPVN

-305 DVEKFDNL
+305 DVEKYDNL
-313 LTTTRASETGLWTVK
+313 LTSRASETGLWTVK

-333 GVQKENVEQKA
+333 GVKKENVAQRA
-344 ENGGHILYAV
+344 ENGQNILYAV

-367 DAASRYVVSTYDLS
+367 DAASRYVVSTYDLT
-381 VQGTTPYEGAKNL
+381 VRGAYDYQGATDLGAVK
-394 DNVMV
+394 V
-399 KAESKSKEDWK
+399 KAESKDWK
-410 KVSELKPNTGATDLV
+410 TVSSLKPNPGTGATDLV

-440 AKVDRF
+440 SNVDRF
-446 YVVRDDMHAGESD
+446 YVVRDDKHADESGS
-459 ASELNAWNSYE
+459 SELNAWKSYE
-470 YKGLN
+470 YQGLN
-475 QVVAV
+475 EVVAV
-480 ENGLGKGTLNINIK
+480 ENGNGKATLNIKIN
-494 GQPGDEVQFR
+494 GQVGDEVQFR
-504 IFAVNYDGTLVE
+504 IFAVNYNGTLVE
-516 PNGRPFRVYVGAEST
+516 QKGRPFRVYVGAQST

-538 LVATGKETMETD
+538 LVATGNETMETG
-550 WLPISGSLKAGG
+550 WLPISGSLKNGAA
-562 TLPSTVQVTV
+562 LPSTVWVTV
-572 NGVKIIAN
+572 NNVKIEAN
-580 VEYAKDNEGNPAPAG
+580 VEYAKDNEGHSAA

-600 KFAKFSVFP
+600 KFAKFSVAAA
-609 GDLTKWADGATAT
+609 DLTKWADGATAT
-622 GTIKDDENV
+622 GTIKDNANV

-641 KVMPTVES
+641 KVMPTAET

-671 LYPHQGWTE
+671 LYPAADAWT
-680 EATATTT
+680 TANVAT

-697 GLKAN
+697 GLNTN

-710 DLLQS
+710 DLKA
-715 EDGKHYYKKA
+715 ENDKNYYKNA
-725 LNVGTLKAD
+725 LNVTATPWK
-734 GTLSWDVEVKNAKDD
+734 VEVNNAKDD

-764 IAYNYGKISSVTPDK
+764 IGYNYGKISSVTPTE
-779 DYIVNVETVQTV
+779 DYMVVVETVQTV
-791 FACPLAETAQTYSWK
+791 FACPLNTAAQTYAWTK
-806 QYDVTDEDGNVTG
+806 HLKTAATATTAAVYE
-819 HKDVNV
+819 DVNV
-825 LTYNSPKTVVDGI
+825 LTYGSEATVITNIFDCLVAHNSFDNTV
-838 NILSYIIGKNK
+838 
-849 FSGDEFGGE
+849 FGGA
-858 LSSANVCGKYVTI
+858 LSDVKVYGKYI
-871 KAKLISNGSKNEDY
+871 NNIDAKLISNGSQLEDY
-885 FKAEVIIMKAPWT
+885 YTATVTNGVIT
-898 HVVTGSYIKFTP
+898 FHR
-910 QSSATNPIAD
+910 QSAATNPTAD

-931 AFGHENVYKLP
+931 AFGHKNVYELP
-942 FTVKRAE
+942 FTVKRAK